1 MKKRF
6 LAAVLALAMLLMMV
20 PSAFA
25 ASDGFD
31 DVPGHWAEDAI
42 NRWSGY
48 GVVNG
53 VGDNQFAPNGT
64 LTRAQAAQVFA
75 NLLDLEVQA
84 DISRYTDVPEG
95 SWYHTAIAQCVAAG
109 ILTGTGGA
117 TMDPQSPVTREE
129 LFVMFARALNIRPQ
143 SSSDVTFGDSGEVSG
158 WAQGYINALADRGF
172 VSGVGGGMLAPGEAI
187 NRASV
192 MSLLDKTI
200 SDYANTSGTTVGNA
214 SGVVLVV
221 ADNVSVAGDVDTLV
235 VYGGSASVT
244 GSQVAEATVAGENA
258 SLSVSGSAVVERVD
272 VAGAEAVLTLT
283 GSVRAGQV
291 TVSGESAQVSLS
303 GQAQAASVAVEET
316 AAGAGLTVGA
326 GSAVTT
332 VDSAAANVTISGSG
346 TVETANVSG
355 NNTTVNTDGTDLTVA
370 QGTTGVTE
378 NNKPVSGG
386 TTVETQPEQPVTPPV
401 HIHSYIATEIKAVD
415 DDDIT
420 VGVKYTCYAGDHSYI
435 ELNDNAAAQVGS
447 DYYYVDVSK
456 ALSEADNATV
466 TMLKDAVFTDTCI
479 VTGTVTLNMNG
490 RTISNTSDIW
500 NQDAGKWSLISV
512 QENGDLTITGSGTLS
527 TKENDIYA
535 VDVHDA
541 ASSCTIESGTFIGNV
556 HAVYV
561 RNGELTVN
569 GGHFSVQ
576 QKYSQE
582 QPDEFV
588 LNCFDANYKAG
599 TAKITVTGGTFENFN
614 PADCEA
620 EGKGTNFVAKGY
632 TVTSKKNGEDTWYT
646 VVPLTAENAAAEVN
660 GVYYENL
667 TDAIA
672 AADGGTV
679 TMLKDAVFT
688 DTCIVTGT
696 VTLDMNGRKISNTSG
711 IWDQYAGKWS
721 LISVRGNGDLTI
733 TGNGTL
739 STLKDDIYAVD
750 VYDDTSSCTIES
762 GTFIGNVHAVY
773 VRNGELT
780 VNGGHFS
787 VQQKYSQEQP
797 YEFVLNCYDEHYKA
811 KTARITVTGGT
822 FENFNP
828 ADCEAEGEGT
838 DFVAEGYT
846 VTKNGERF
854 TVIPVPE
861 GVIAVNDE
869 AGLNEALSQV
879 RDGGTIMLAG
889 DITLTSPLTIDK
901 NVTLMGYGDQI
912 VAGGFEGHYVS
923 IGSSVTNVTIQNVAF
938 ANPTNQNDNAS
949 CLYASR
955 FGGKLVIEGCTFTD
969 TQWDS
974 IQITPVNGADITITG
989 CTFTNP
995 NSTSHRYL
1003 HIEATDTSG
1012 ACTAKVTVTNNHFG
1026 TGDKVNNSIIDIDYI
1041 DYRVN
1046 LIAGGNT
1053 FEDATVADG
1062 DIFVCKTYP
1071 DDVLDY
1077 AEAYNWFVE
1086 AI

>member
-1 MKKRF
+1 MELGVGARELFCAKKLSLPEGSDSSLPAYKSEKGEELCMKKRF
-6 LAAVLALAMLLMMV
+6 LAAALALAMLLMMV

-95 SWYHTAIAQCVAAG
+95 SWYHNAIAQCVAAG
-109 ILTGTGGA
+109 ILTGTGGS

-332 VDSAAANVTISGSG
+332 VDSAAENVTISGSG

-378 NNKPVSGG
+378 NDKPVSGG

-401 HIHSYIATEIKAVD
+401 HIHSYIATEIKASD
-415 DDDIT
+415 ADIT
-420 VGVKYTCYAGDHSYI
+420 VGVQYTCYAGDDSYI
-435 ELNDNAAAQVGS
+435 EWNGNAVARVGDS
-447 DYYYVDVSK
+447 YYVELPNAFGQAANDTVILLKNSTLTETIVITENVTFDMDGHTLIFDYAGLLDLYEDG
-456 ALSEADNATV
+456 ALTV
-466 TMLKDAVFTDTCI
+466 EGNGTML
-479 VTGTVTLNMNG
+479 MEE
-490 RTISNTSDIW
+490 NTSSVLGYLIRMDDDSRLVI
-500 NQDAGKWSLISV
+500 QDGQYFTGLTCVQAGGNSV
-512 QENGDLTITGSGTLS
+512 AE
-527 TKENDIYA
+527 IYN
-535 VDVHDA
+535 
-541 ASSCTIESGTFIGNV
+541 GTFDAFASYSGNYWHLNLIDNSNAEIV
-556 HAVYV
+556 VY
-561 RNGELTVN
+561 
-569 GGHFSVQ
+569 
-576 QKYSQE
+576 
-582 QPDEFV
+582 
-588 LNCFDANYKAG
+588 
-599 TAKITVTGGTFENFN
+599 GGTFKNYN
-614 PADCEA
+614 PAESHTENPVA
-620 EGKGTNFVAKGY
+620 NFVADRY
-632 TVTSKKNGEDTWYT
+632 TVTEEESGEDIWYT

-672 AADGGTV
+672 AADGQTV
-679 TMLKDAVFT
+679 TVLEDTAITNTPFT
-688 DTCIVTGT
+688 TAITG
-696 VTLDMNGRKISNTSG
+696 K
-711 IWDQYAGKWS
+711 
-721 LISVRGNGDLTI
+721 TI
-733 TGNGTL
+733 TL
-739 STLKDDIYAVD
+739 
-750 VYDDTSSCTIES
+750 EM
-762 GTFIGNVHAVY
+762 
-773 VRNGELT
+773 
-780 VNGGHFS
+780 
-787 VQQKYSQEQP
+787 
-797 YEFVLNCYDEHYKA
+797 
-811 KTARITVTGGT
+811 
-822 FENFNP
+822 
-828 ADCEAEGEGT
+828 AD
-838 DFVAEGYT
+838 
-846 VTKNGERF
+846 N
-854 TVIPVPE
+854 
-861 GVIAVNDE
+861 
-869 AGLNEALSQV
+869 
-879 RDGGTIMLAG
+879 
-889 DITLTSPLTIDK
+889 DITLTVNQDKLTQTGVDKNNNPLYNVSVNVTSNQDGTRTSLTIRNGKLQLNNATYTTANFAVETGCSLTLENVDVNATGSVLFPSGDAASVTVK
-901 NVTLMGYGDQI
+901 NSTITTTGVYGIGTNAADTNNYSVVITVENSTINMEASDGDSCGLIINVAGTMNVSDTTVNGQRQAVIVRAGTASFTNCTLNSKPVKLSWVTGSMYTGSWGSGDEVPYGALIVGNQTSNSYLADAIVTLENCDLS
-912 VAGGFEGHYVS
+912 VAAVTEDDTFKVFAIYA
-923 IGSSVTNVTIQNVAF
+923 IRLNNGSYKT
-938 ANPTNQNDNAS
+938 
-949 CLYASR
+949 
-955 FGGKLVIEGCTFTD
+955 E
-969 TQWDS
+969 
-974 IQITPVNGADITITG
+974 ITATGVNNITG
-989 CTFTNP
+989 TVLNYNNTATI
-995 NSTSHRYL
+995 SGVSESDIGT
-1003 HIEATDTSG
+1003 EAD
-1012 ACTAKVTVTNNHFG
+1012 AE
-1026 TGDKVNNSIIDIDYI
+1026 
-1041 DYRVN
+1041 
-1046 LIAGGNT
+1046 LIT
-1053 FEDATVADG
+1053 ETATVA
-1062 DIFVCKTYP
+1062 
-1071 DDVLDY
+1071 
-1077 AEAYNWFVE
+1077 E
-1086 AI
+1086 

>member
-244 GSQVAEATVAGENA
+244 GSQVAEAAVAGENA

-355 NNTTVNTDGTDLTVA
+355 NNTTVNTDGTDLTVS

-378 NNKPVSGG
+378 NGNAVTGG
-386 TTVETQPEQPVTPPV
+386 SSVETQPEQPVTPPV

-420 VGVKYTCYAGDHSYI
+420 VGVQYTCYAGDHFYI
-435 ELNDNAAAQVGS
+435 ELNDNAAARVGS
-447 DYYYVDVSK
+447 DYYVDVAN
-456 ALSEADNATV
+456 ALSAANNATV

-479 VTGTVTLNMNG
+479 VTGTVKLDMNG
-490 RTISNTSDIW
+490 HTISNTEAIW
-500 NQDAGKWSLISV
+500 VDTAEVDRWSLISV
-512 QENGDLTITGSGTLS
+512 RGNGNLTITGNGTLS

-535 VDVHDA
+535 VDVYDA
-541 ASSCTIESGTFIGNV
+541 ASSCTIESGTFIGNI

-561 RNGELTVN
+561 FNGSLTVN
-569 GGHFSVQ
+569 GGTYSIQ
-576 QKYSQE
+576 QLYG
-582 QPDEFV
+582 D
-588 LNCFDANYKAG
+588 
-599 TAKITVTGGTFENFN
+599 
-614 PADCEA
+614 
-620 EGKGTNFVAKGY
+620 
-632 TVTSKKNGEDTWYT
+632 TSK
-646 VVPLTAENAAAEVN
+646 A
-660 GVYYENL
+660 
-667 TDAIA
+667 
-672 AADGGTV
+672 
-679 TMLKDAVFT
+679 
-688 DTCIVTGT
+688 
-696 VTLDMNGRKISNTSG
+696 
-711 IWDQYAGKWS
+711 
-721 LISVRGNGDLTI
+721 
-733 TGNGTL
+733 
-739 STLKDDIYAVD
+739 
-750 VYDDTSSCTIES
+750 
-762 GTFIGNVHAVY
+762 
-773 VRNGELT
+773 
-780 VNGGHFS
+780 
-787 VQQKYSQEQP
+787 
-797 YEFVLNCYDEHYKA
+797 YEFVLNCYDDNREAGTA
-811 KTARITVTGGT
+811 KITVNGGT

-838 DFVAEGYT
+838 NFVAKGYTVTPQTDGNDIWYTVEPLTAENSAAVVNGVYYANLTDAIAAADNATVTMLKNAVFTDTCIVTGTVKLDMNGHTISNTEAIWVDTAEVDRWSLISVRGNGNLTITGNGTLSTKENDIYAVDVYDAASSCTIESGTFIGNIHAVYVFNGSLTVNGGTYSIQQLYGDTSKAYEFVLNCYDDNREAGTAKITVNGGTFENFNPADCEAEGEDTNFVAEGYT

-869 AGLNEALSQV
+869 AGLNEALSHV
-879 RDGGTIMLAG
+879 TDGGTIMLAG
-889 DITLTSPLTIDK
+889 DITLTSP
-901 NVTLMGYGDQI
+901 
-912 VAGGFEGHYVS
+912 
-923 IGSSVTNVTIQNVAF
+923 AF
-938 ANPTNQNDNAS
+938 MRAN
-949 CLYASR
+949 L
-955 FGGKLVIEGCTFTD
+955 
-969 TQWDS
+969 
-974 IQITPVNGADITITG
+974 
-989 CTFTNP
+989 
-995 NSTSHRYL
+995 
-1003 HIEATDTSG
+1003 
-1012 ACTAKVTVTNNHFG
+1012 
-1026 TGDKVNNSIIDIDYI
+1026 
-1041 DYRVN
+1041 
-1046 LIAGGNT
+1046 
-1053 FEDATVADG
+1053 
-1062 DIFVCKTYP
+1062 
-1071 DDVLDY
+1071 
-1077 AEAYNWFVE
+1077 AEN
-1086 AI
+1086 

>member
-6 LAAVLALAMLLMMV
+6 LAAALALAMLLMMV

-48 GVVNG
+48 DVVNG

-272 VAGAEAVLTLT
+272 VAGTEAVLTLT

-291 TVSGESAQVSLS
+291 SVSGESAQVSLS

-355 NNTTVNTDGTDLTVA
+355 NNTTVNTSGTDLTVS

-378 NNKPVSGG
+378 NGNAVTGG
-386 TTVETQPEQPVTPPV
+386 SSVETQPEQPVTPPV

-420 VGVKYTCYAGDHSYI
+420 VGVQYTCYAGDHFYI
-435 ELNDNAAAQVGS
+435 ELNDNAAARVGS
-447 DYYYVDVSK
+447 DYYVDVAN
-456 ALSEADNATV
+456 ALSAANNA
-466 TMLKDAVFTDTCI
+466 
-479 VTGTVTLNMNG
+479 
-490 RTISNTSDIW
+490 
-500 NQDAGKWSLISV
+500 
-512 QENGDLTITGSGTLS
+512 
-527 TKENDIYA
+527 
-535 VDVHDA
+535 
-541 ASSCTIESGTFIGNV
+541 
-556 HAVYV
+556 
-561 RNGELTVN
+561 
-569 GGHFSVQ
+569 
-576 QKYSQE
+576 
-582 QPDEFV
+582 
-588 LNCFDANYKAG
+588 
-599 TAKITVTGGTFENFN
+599 
-614 PADCEA
+614 
-620 EGKGTNFVAKGY
+620 
-632 TVTSKKNGEDTWYT
+632 
-646 VVPLTAENAAAEVN
+646 
-660 GVYYENL
+660 
-667 TDAIA
+667 
-672 AADGGTV
+672 TV

-696 VTLDMNGRKISNTSG
+696 VTLDMNDRKISNTTD
-711 IWDQYAGKWS
+711 IWKDTDEVDKWS
-721 LISVRGNGDLTI
+721 LISVRENGNLTI

-739 STLKDDIYAVD
+739 STKENDIYAVD
-750 VYDDTSSCTIES
+750 VYDATSSCTIES
-762 GTFIGNVHAVY
+762 GTFIGNIHAVY
-773 VRNGELT
+773 VRNGSLT
-780 VNGGHFS
+780 VNGGTYS
-787 VQQKYSQEQP
+787 IQQLYGDASKA
-797 YEFVLNCYDEHYKA
+797 YEFVLNCYDDNHKVGTA
-811 KTARITVTGGT
+811 KITVNGGT

-828 ADCEAEGEGT
+828 ADCKAEGEGT

-846 VTKNGERF
+846 VTKNGEWF

-869 AGLNEALSQV
+869 AGLKEALSQV
-879 RDGGTIMLAG
+879 TDGGTIMLAG
-889 DITLTSPLTIDK
+889 DITLTSPLTINQ
-901 NVTLMGYGDQI
+901 NVTLMGYGNQI

-949 CLYASR
+949 CLYASE

-1003 HIEATDTSG
+1003 HIEATDTTG

-1053 FEDATVADG
+1053 FEDETVADG

-1071 DDVLDY
+1071 NDVLDY

>member
-6 LAAVLALAMLLMMV
+6 LAAALALAMLLMMV

-31 DVPGHWAEDAI
+31 DVSGHWAEDAI

-109 ILTGTGGA
+109 ILTGTGGS

-272 VAGAEAVLTLT
+272 VAGMEAVLTLT

-291 TVSGESAQVSLS
+291 SVSGESAQVSLS
-303 GQAQAASVAVEET
+303 GQAQAVSVAVEET

-378 NNKPVSGG
+378 NDKPVSGG
-386 TTVETQPEQPVTPPV
+386 TTVETEPETQQPVTPPV
-401 HIHSYIATEIKAVD
+401 HIHSYIATEIKAD
-415 DDDIT
+415 DAPETT
-420 VGVKYTCYAGDHSYI
+420 VAVQYTCYAGDHSYI
-435 ELNDNAAAQVGS
+435 ELNDNAAARVGS
-447 DYYYVDVSK
+447 DYYVDVSN
-456 ALSEADNATV
+456 ALSAADNA
-466 TMLKDAVFTDTCI
+466 
-479 VTGTVTLNMNG
+479 
-490 RTISNTSDIW
+490 
-500 NQDAGKWSLISV
+500 
-512 QENGDLTITGSGTLS
+512 
-527 TKENDIYA
+527 
-535 VDVHDA
+535 
-541 ASSCTIESGTFIGNV
+541 
-556 HAVYV
+556 
-561 RNGELTVN
+561 
-569 GGHFSVQ
+569 
-576 QKYSQE
+576 
-582 QPDEFV
+582 
-588 LNCFDANYKAG
+588 
-599 TAKITVTGGTFENFN
+599 
-614 PADCEA
+614 
-620 EGKGTNFVAKGY
+620 
-632 TVTSKKNGEDTWYT
+632 
-646 VVPLTAENAAAEVN
+646 
-660 GVYYENL
+660 
-667 TDAIA
+667 
-672 AADGGTV
+672 TV

-696 VTLDMNGRKISNTSG
+696 VTLDMNGRTISNTSD
-711 IWDQYAGKWS
+711 IWDQYGGKWS
-721 LISVRGNGDLTI
+721 LISVQDNGDLTI

-739 STLKDDIYAVD
+739 STKENDIYAVD
-750 VYDDTSSCTIES
+750 VYDATSSCTIES
-762 GTFIGNVHAVY
+762 GTFIGNIHAVY
-773 VRNGELT
+773 VRDGKLT

-797 YEFVLNCYDEHYKA
+797 DEFVLNCYDANYEA
-811 KTARITVTGGT
+811 GTARITVTGGT
-822 FENFNP
+822 FEKFNP

-838 DFVAEGYT
+838 NFVAKGYT
-846 VTKNGERF
+846 VTPQTAGNDIWYTVEPLTAENSAAVVNGVYYENLTDAIAAADGQTVTVLEDTAITNTPF
-854 TVIPVPE
+854 TTAIT
-861 GVIAVNDE
+861 GK
-869 AGLNEALSQV
+869 
-879 RDGGTIMLAG
+879 TITLEMADN
-889 DITLTSPLTIDK
+889 DITLTVNQDKLTQTGVDKNNNPLYNVSVNVTSNQDGTRTSLTIRNGKLQLNNATYTTANFAVETGCSLTLENVDVNATGSVLFPSGDAASVTVK
-901 NVTLMGYGDQI
+901 NSTITTTGVYGIGTNAADTNNYSVVITVENSTINMEASDGDSCGLIINVAGTMNVSDTTVNGQRQAVIVRAGTASFTNCTLNSKPVKLSWVTGSMYTGSWGSGDEVPYGALIVGNQTSNSYLADAIVTLENCDLS
-912 VAGGFEGHYVS
+912 VAAVTEDDTFKVFAIYA
-923 IGSSVTNVTIQNVAF
+923 IRLNNGSYKT
-938 ANPTNQNDNAS
+938 
-949 CLYASR
+949 
-955 FGGKLVIEGCTFTD
+955 E
-969 TQWDS
+969 
-974 IQITPVNGADITITG
+974 ITATGVNNITG
-989 CTFTNP
+989 TVLNYNNTATI
-995 NSTSHRYL
+995 SGVSESDIGT
-1003 HIEATDTSG
+1003 EAD
-1012 ACTAKVTVTNNHFG
+1012 AE
-1026 TGDKVNNSIIDIDYI
+1026 
-1041 DYRVN
+1041 
-1046 LIAGGNT
+1046 LIT
-1053 FEDATVADG
+1053 ETATVA
-1062 DIFVCKTYP
+1062 
-1071 DDVLDY
+1071 
-1077 AEAYNWFVE
+1077 E
-1086 AI
+1086 

>member
-272 VAGAEAVLTLT
+272 VAGTEAVLTLT

-378 NNKPVSGG
+378 NDKPVSGG

-401 HIHSYIATEIKAVD
+401 HIHSYIATEIKASD
-415 DDDIT
+415 ADIT
-420 VGVKYTCYAGDHSYI
+420 VGVQYTCYAGDDSYI
-435 ELNDNAAAQVGS
+435 EWNGNAVARVGDS
-447 DYYYVDVSK
+447 YYVELPNAFGQAANDTVILLKNSTLTETIVITENVTFDMDGHTLIFDYDGLLDLYEDG
-456 ALSEADNATV
+456 ALTV
-466 TMLKDAVFTDTCI
+466 EGNGTML
-479 VTGTVTLNMNG
+479 MEE
-490 RTISNTSDIW
+490 NTSSVLGYLIRMDDDSRLVI
-500 NQDAGKWSLISV
+500 QDGQYFTGLTCVQAGGNSV
-512 QENGDLTITGSGTLS
+512 A
-527 TKENDIYA
+527 KIY
-535 VDVHDA
+535 D
-541 ASSCTIESGTFIGNV
+541 GTFDAFATWQEKYWHLNLMDNENAEII
-556 HAVYV
+556 VY
-561 RNGELTVN
+561 
-569 GGHFSVQ
+569 
-576 QKYSQE
+576 
-582 QPDEFV
+582 
-588 LNCFDANYKAG
+588 
-599 TAKITVTGGTFENFN
+599 GGTFKNYN
-614 PADCEA
+614 PAESHTENPVA
-620 EGKGTNFVAKGY
+620 NFVADRY
-632 TVTSKKNGEDTWYT
+632 TVTEEESGEDTWYT
-646 VVPLTAENAAAEVN
+646 VVPLTAENSAAAVN

-672 AADGGTV
+672 AADGQTV
-679 TMLKDAVFT
+679 TMLNDASIVHDNFT
-688 DTCIVTGT
+688 TAITGKT
-696 VTLDMNGRKISNTSG
+696 VDIDLNQNTLTLNHDGNNYKAVVVSASDGNNASLTIRNGNLDIKSVISTIGAFNITTGCSMTLDDVEVTATGSVLFPQGDAASVTVRNSTITTSG
-711 IWDQYAGKWS
+711 
-721 LISVRGNGDLTI
+721 V
-733 TGNGTL
+733 
-739 STLKDDIYAVD
+739 YAVGTNAVTVDNYD
-750 VYDDTSSCTIES
+750 VVITVKNSTINMNASDSDSCGLMINVAGTMNVSDT
-762 GTFIGNVHAVY
+762 
-773 VRNGELT
+773 T
-780 VNGGHFS
+780 VNGQRQAVIVRAGTATFTNCTITAQPTKLPDGEHKFS
-787 VQQKYSQEQP
+787 MIDATHNWGDGNRVAYGALIVGNQTSNSYRANAI
-797 YEFVLNCYDEHYKA
+797 V
-811 KTARITVTGGT
+811 TVTGGSIT
-822 FENFNP
+822 CNP
-828 ADCEAEGEGT
+828 ATGLEDNAYALYAVRMNNDYET
-838 DFVAEGYT
+838 QVSISNTTT
-846 VTKNGERF
+846 VT
-854 TVIPVPE
+854 
-861 GVIAVNDE
+861 GVVASKKD
-869 AGLNEALSQV
+869 ATGSL
-879 RDGGTIMLAG
+879 
-889 DITLTSPLTIDK
+889 TLT
-901 NVTLMGYGDQI
+901 G
-912 VAGGFEGHYVS
+912 
-923 IGSSVTNVTIQNVAF
+923 
-938 ANPTNQNDNAS
+938 
-949 CLYASR
+949 
-955 FGGKLVIEGCTFTD
+955 
-969 TQWDS
+969 
-974 IQITPVNGADITITG
+974 IT
-989 CTFTNP
+989 
-995 NSTSHRYL
+995 
-1003 HIEATDTSG
+1003 E
-1012 ACTAKVTVTNNHFG
+1012 
-1026 TGDKVNNSIIDIDYI
+1026 
-1041 DYRVN
+1041 
-1046 LIAGGNT
+1046 
-1053 FEDATVADG
+1053 TVATSTPEEITD
-1062 DIFVCKTYP
+1062 
-1071 DDVLDY
+1071 
-1077 AEAYNWFVE
+1077 
-1086 AI
+1086 

>member
-1 MKKRF
+1 MELGVGARELFCAKKLSLPEGSDSSLPAYKSEKGEELCMKKRF
-6 LAAVLALAMLLMMV
+6 LAAALALAMLLMMV

-378 NNKPVSGG
+378 NDKPVSGG
-386 TTVETQPEQPVTPPV
+386 TTVETEPETQQPVTPPV
-401 HIHSYIATEIKAVD
+401 HIHSYIATEIKAD
-415 DDDIT
+415 DAPETT
-420 VGVKYTCYAGDHSYI
+420 VAVQYTCYAGDHSYI
-435 ELNDNAAAQVGS
+435 ELNDNAAARVGS
-447 DYYYVDVSK
+447 DYYVDVSN
-456 ALSEADNATV
+456 ALSAADNA
-466 TMLKDAVFTDTCI
+466 
-479 VTGTVTLNMNG
+479 
-490 RTISNTSDIW
+490 
-500 NQDAGKWSLISV
+500 
-512 QENGDLTITGSGTLS
+512 
-527 TKENDIYA
+527 
-535 VDVHDA
+535 
-541 ASSCTIESGTFIGNV
+541 
-556 HAVYV
+556 
-561 RNGELTVN
+561 
-569 GGHFSVQ
+569 
-576 QKYSQE
+576 
-582 QPDEFV
+582 
-588 LNCFDANYKAG
+588 
-599 TAKITVTGGTFENFN
+599 
-614 PADCEA
+614 
-620 EGKGTNFVAKGY
+620 
-632 TVTSKKNGEDTWYT
+632 
-646 VVPLTAENAAAEVN
+646 
-660 GVYYENL
+660 
-667 TDAIA
+667 
-672 AADGGTV
+672 TV

-696 VTLDMNGRKISNTSG
+696 VTLDMNGRTISNTSD
-711 IWDQYAGKWS
+711 IWDQYGGKWS
-721 LISVRGNGDLTI
+721 LISVQDNGDLTI

-739 STLKDDIYAVD
+739 STKENDIYAVD
-750 VYDDTSSCTIES
+750 VYDATSSCTIES
-762 GTFIGNVHAVY
+762 GTFIGNIHAVY
-773 VRNGELT
+773 VRDGKLT

-797 YEFVLNCYDEHYKA
+797 DEFVLNCYDANYEA
-811 KTARITVTGGT
+811 GTARITVTGGT
-822 FENFNP
+822 FEKFNP

-838 DFVAEGYT
+838 NFVAKGYT
-846 VTKNGERF
+846 VTPQTAGNDIWYTVEPLTAENSAAVVNGVYYENLTDAIVAADGQTITLMTSVTLETNLSLSTELNEVSIDLNQFTLNLTNSSKEYDCIYVGNNEKLTIKNGELNI
-854 TVIPVPE
+854 TSGNVGISVGTGGTAVLE
-861 GVIAVNDE
+861 GVNYTCNSDPFSIYGNAATAQIVDCTVTAGSDAIYCLSTNAKTSDNYNPKIIITGSTFNATTCGTAILFNVPGTLEIESSTINSAFHSVIARGGDVTIKNSTLDNQISAEDWEKNKDYFNDKNWMSGNGVTLAALTIGNKSPNAYQYPVHCTLVNTTITAGEGQRTVHISGNANEDIGAYLTYDE
-869 AGLNEALSQV
+869 ASNI
-879 RDGGTIMLAG
+879 GTI
-889 DITLTSPLTIDK
+889 D
-901 NVTLMGYGDQI
+901 Y
-912 VAGGFEGHYVS
+912 
-923 IGSSVTNVTIQNVAF
+923 
-938 ANPTNQNDNAS
+938 
-949 CLYASR
+949 
-955 FGGKLVIEGCTFTD
+955 
-969 TQWDS
+969 
-974 IQITPVNGADITITG
+974 
-989 CTFTNP
+989 
-995 NSTSHRYL
+995 
-1003 HIEATDTSG
+1003 
-1012 ACTAKVTVTNNHFG
+1012 G
-1026 TGDKVNNSIIDIDYI
+1026 TGYINVNEEVY
-1041 DYRVN
+1041 
-1046 LIAGGNT
+1046 T
-1053 FEDATVADG
+1053 
-1062 DIFVCKTYP
+1062 
-1071 DDVLDY
+1071 DDSTG
-1077 AEAYNWFVE
+1077 
-1086 AI
+1086 

>member
-6 LAAVLALAMLLMMV
+6 LAAALALAMLLMMV

-31 DVPGHWAEDAI
+31 DVSGHWAEDAI

-95 SWYHTAIAQCVAAG
+95 SWYHNAIAQCVAAG

-272 VAGAEAVLTLT
+272 VAGTEAVLTLT

-378 NNKPVSGG
+378 NDKPVSGG

-420 VGVKYTCYAGDHSYI
+420 VGVQYTCYAGDHFYI
-435 ELNDNAAAQVGS
+435 ELNDNAAARVGS
-447 DYYYVDVSK
+447 DYYVDVAN
-456 ALSEADNATV
+456 ALSAANNA
-466 TMLKDAVFTDTCI
+466 
-479 VTGTVTLNMNG
+479 
-490 RTISNTSDIW
+490 
-500 NQDAGKWSLISV
+500 
-512 QENGDLTITGSGTLS
+512 
-527 TKENDIYA
+527 
-535 VDVHDA
+535 
-541 ASSCTIESGTFIGNV
+541 
-556 HAVYV
+556 
-561 RNGELTVN
+561 
-569 GGHFSVQ
+569 
-576 QKYSQE
+576 
-582 QPDEFV
+582 
-588 LNCFDANYKAG
+588 
-599 TAKITVTGGTFENFN
+599 
-614 PADCEA
+614 
-620 EGKGTNFVAKGY
+620 
-632 TVTSKKNGEDTWYT
+632 
-646 VVPLTAENAAAEVN
+646 
-660 GVYYENL
+660 
-667 TDAIA
+667 
-672 AADGGTV
+672 TV

-696 VTLDMNGRKISNTSG
+696 VTLDMNDRKISNTTD
-711 IWDQYAGKWS
+711 IWKDTDEVDKWS
-721 LISVRGNGDLTI
+721 LISVRGNGNLTI

-739 STLKDDIYAVD
+739 QAKANDCYAID
-750 VYDDTSSCTIES
+750 VYDTGSACTVES
-762 GTFIGNVHAVY
+762 GTFIGNISAIY
-773 VRNGELT
+773 VFSGTLN
-780 VNGGHFS
+780 VKGGTFS
-787 VQQKYSQEQP
+787 IQQKETGDDGYR
-797 YEFVLNCYDEHYKA
+797 FMLNCYDAHYKA
-811 KTARITVTGGT
+811 ETARITVTGGT

-828 ADCEAEGEGT
+828 ADCAAEGEDT
-838 DFVAEGYT
+838 NFVAEGYT

-869 AGLNEALSQV
+869 AGLNEALSHV
-879 RDGGTIMLAG
+879 TDGGTIMLAG
-889 DITLTSPLTIDK
+889 DITLTSPLTINQ
-901 NVTLMGYGDQI
+901 NVTLMGYGNQI

-949 CLYASR
+949 CLYASE

-1003 HIEATDTSG
+1003 HIQATDTSG

-1026 TGDKVNNSIIDIDYI
+1026 TGAKVNNSIIDIDYI

-1053 FEDATVADG
+1053 FEDETVADG
-1062 DIFVCKTYP
+1062 DIFVCRTYP
-1071 DDVLDY
+1071 NDILNY
-1077 AEAYNWFVE
+1077 TEAYNLFVK

>member
-6 LAAVLALAMLLMMV
+6 LAAALALAMLLMMV

-31 DVPGHWAEDAI
+31 DVSGHWAEDAI

-84 DISRYTDVPEG
+84 DISRYTDVPED
-95 SWYHTAIAQCVAAG
+95 SWYHNAIAQCVAAG
-109 ILTGTGGA
+109 ILTGTGGS

-272 VAGAEAVLTLT
+272 VAGMEAVLTLT

-378 NNKPVSGG
+378 NDKPVSGG

-435 ELNDNAAAQVGS
+435 ELNDNAAARVGS
-447 DYYYVDVSK
+447 DYYVDVSN
-456 ALSEADNATV
+456 ALSAADNA
-466 TMLKDAVFTDTCI
+466 
-479 VTGTVTLNMNG
+479 
-490 RTISNTSDIW
+490 
-500 NQDAGKWSLISV
+500 
-512 QENGDLTITGSGTLS
+512 
-527 TKENDIYA
+527 
-535 VDVHDA
+535 
-541 ASSCTIESGTFIGNV
+541 
-556 HAVYV
+556 
-561 RNGELTVN
+561 
-569 GGHFSVQ
+569 
-576 QKYSQE
+576 
-582 QPDEFV
+582 
-588 LNCFDANYKAG
+588 
-599 TAKITVTGGTFENFN
+599 
-614 PADCEA
+614 
-620 EGKGTNFVAKGY
+620 
-632 TVTSKKNGEDTWYT
+632 
-646 VVPLTAENAAAEVN
+646 
-660 GVYYENL
+660 
-667 TDAIA
+667 
-672 AADGGTV
+672 TV

-696 VTLDMNGRKISNTSG
+696 VTLDMNGRTISNTSG
-711 IWDQYAGKWS
+711 IWVDTAEVDKWS
-721 LISVRGNGDLTI
+721 LISVRDNGDLTI
-733 TGNGTL
+733 TGKGTL
-739 STLKDDIYAVD
+739 STLKNDIYAVD
-750 VYDDTSSCTIES
+750 VYDAASSCTIES

-838 DFVAEGYT
+838 NFVAKGYT
-846 VTKNGERF
+846 VTSEKNGEDTWY
-854 TVIPVPE
+854 TVVPLTAE
-861 GVIAVNDE
+861 NSAAAVNGVYYENLTDAIAAAADGQTVTLMKNVSDF
-869 AGLNEALSQV
+869 AGVTISKNLTLDLNGNTVTCSTTGTGNIFCVIGNITFTIKSEV
-879 RDGGTIMLAG
+879 EGGTIVMPNDYTASRQMRSVIEADNG
-889 DITLTSPLTIDK
+889 AKVVMESGK
-901 NVTLMGYGDQI
+901 I
-912 VAGGFEGHYVS
+912 VAGDETLTGNAAQNAGGYGVSVFNDSVFEMNGGTISAGWYCVAMNGTTDSSEANYGNNAKITINEGTLISRGDYAIYAPAAGGETIINGGDISGDWGAIQIKNGKLRITDGELANTSSEPGEKPGDQTDGSTPVS
-923 IGSSVTNVTIQNVAF
+923 NDRPVISADGAYGAVTVDISGGIFTAPENCSTVVVPKTPENTVTVNVTGGIFSDGYGSSN
-938 ANPTNQNDNAS
+938 
-949 CLYASR
+949 
-955 FGGKLVIEGCTFTD
+955 
-969 TQWDS
+969 
-974 IQITPVNGADITITG
+974 
-989 CTFTNP
+989 
-995 NSTSHRYL
+995 
-1003 HIEATDTSG
+1003 
-1012 ACTAKVTVTNNHFG
+1012 
-1026 TGDKVNNSIIDIDYI
+1026 
-1041 DYRVN
+1041 
-1046 LIAGGNT
+1046 
-1053 FEDATVADG
+1053 
-1062 DIFVCKTYP
+1062 
-1071 DDVLDY
+1071 
-1077 AEAYNWFVE
+1077 
-1086 AI
+1086 

>member
-6 LAAVLALAMLLMMV
+6 LAAALALAMLLMMV

-109 ILTGTGGA
+109 ILTGTGGS

-370 QGTTGVTE
+370 QGATAATE
-378 NNKPVSGG
+378 NDKPVSGG
-386 TTVETQPEQPVTPPV
+386 TTVETEPETQQPVTPPV
-401 HIHSYIATEIKAVD
+401 HIHSYIATEIKAD
-415 DDDIT
+415 DAPETT
-420 VGVKYTCYAGDHSYI
+420 VAVQYTCYAGDHSYI
-435 ELNDNAAAQVGS
+435 ELNDNAAARVGS
-447 DYYYVDVSK
+447 DYYVDVSN
-456 ALSEADNATV
+456 ALSAADNA
-466 TMLKDAVFTDTCI
+466 
-479 VTGTVTLNMNG
+479 
-490 RTISNTSDIW
+490 
-500 NQDAGKWSLISV
+500 
-512 QENGDLTITGSGTLS
+512 
-527 TKENDIYA
+527 
-535 VDVHDA
+535 
-541 ASSCTIESGTFIGNV
+541 
-556 HAVYV
+556 
-561 RNGELTVN
+561 
-569 GGHFSVQ
+569 
-576 QKYSQE
+576 
-582 QPDEFV
+582 
-588 LNCFDANYKAG
+588 
-599 TAKITVTGGTFENFN
+599 
-614 PADCEA
+614 
-620 EGKGTNFVAKGY
+620 
-632 TVTSKKNGEDTWYT
+632 
-646 VVPLTAENAAAEVN
+646 
-660 GVYYENL
+660 
-667 TDAIA
+667 
-672 AADGGTV
+672 TV

-696 VTLDMNGRKISNTSG
+696 VTLDMNGRTISNTSD
-711 IWDQYAGKWS
+711 IWDQYGGKWS
-721 LISVRGNGDLTI
+721 LISVQDNGDLTI

-739 STLKDDIYAVD
+739 STLENDIYAVD
-750 VYDDTSSCTIES
+750 VYDATSSCTIES
-762 GTFIGNVHAVY
+762 GTFIGNIHAVY
-773 VRNGELT
+773 VRDGKLT

-797 YEFVLNCYDEHYKA
+797 DEFVLNCYDANYEA
-811 KTARITVTGGT
+811 GTARITVTGGT
-822 FENFNP
+822 FEKFNP

-838 DFVAEGYT
+838 NFVAKGYT
-846 VTKNGERF
+846 VTPQTAGNDIWYTVEPLTAENSAAVVNGVYYENLTDAIVAADGQTITLMTSVTLETNLSLSTELNEVSIDLNQFTLNLTNSSKEYDCIYVGNNEKLTIKNGELNI
-854 TVIPVPE
+854 TSGNVGISVGTGGTAVLE
-861 GVIAVNDE
+861 GVNYTCNSDPFSIYGNAATAQIVDCTVTAGSDAIYCLSTNAKTSDNYNPKIIITGSTFNATTCGTAILFNVPGTLEIESSTINSAFHSVIARGGDVTIKNSTLDNQISAEDWEKNKDYFNDKNWMSGNGVTLAALTIGNKSPNAYQYPVHCTLVNTTITAGEGQRTVHISGNANEDIGAYLTYDE
-869 AGLNEALSQV
+869 ASNI
-879 RDGGTIMLAG
+879 GTI
-889 DITLTSPLTIDK
+889 D
-901 NVTLMGYGDQI
+901 Y
-912 VAGGFEGHYVS
+912 
-923 IGSSVTNVTIQNVAF
+923 
-938 ANPTNQNDNAS
+938 
-949 CLYASR
+949 
-955 FGGKLVIEGCTFTD
+955 
-969 TQWDS
+969 
-974 IQITPVNGADITITG
+974 
-989 CTFTNP
+989 
-995 NSTSHRYL
+995 
-1003 HIEATDTSG
+1003 
-1012 ACTAKVTVTNNHFG
+1012 G
-1026 TGDKVNNSIIDIDYI
+1026 TGYINVNEEVY
-1041 DYRVN
+1041 
-1046 LIAGGNT
+1046 T
-1053 FEDATVADG
+1053 
-1062 DIFVCKTYP
+1062 
-1071 DDVLDY
+1071 DDSTG
-1077 AEAYNWFVE
+1077 
-1086 AI
+1086 

>member
-6 LAAVLALAMLLMMV
+6 LAAALALAMLLMMV

-31 DVPGHWAEDAI
+31 DVSGHWAEDAI

-95 SWYHTAIAQCVAAG
+95 SWYHNAIAQCVAAG
-109 ILTGTGGA
+109 ILTGTGGS

-272 VAGAEAVLTLT
+272 VAGTEAVLTLT

-355 NNTTVNTDGTDLTVA
+355 NNTTVNTDGTDLTVS

-386 TTVETQPEQPVTPPV
+386 STVETQPEQPVTPPV
-401 HIHSYIATEIKAVD
+401 HIHSYIATEIRAVD

-420 VGVKYTCYAGDHSYI
+420 VGVQYTCYADDHSYI
-435 ELNDNAAAQVGS
+435 VWNDIAVARVGN
-447 DYYYVDVSK
+447 DYYVDLNNAVS
-456 ALSEADNATV
+456 AGGTV
-466 TMLKDAVFTDTCI
+466 DLLKDVISTDESIVVDGKTVVLNLNGKTISASGYDGAIYAKNGAQVTINGEGTIIGNDVNKYAMAVWSYG
-479 VTGTVTLNMNG
+479 TGTHVT
-490 RTISNTSDIW
+490 I
-500 NQDAGKWSLISV
+500 
-512 QENGDLTITGSGTLS
+512 
-527 TKENDIYA
+527 
-535 VDVHDA
+535 
-541 ASSCTIESGTFIGNV
+541 
-556 HAVYV
+556 
-561 RNGELTVN
+561 N
-569 GGHFSVQ
+569 GGTYQ
-576 QKYSQE
+576 
-582 QPDEFV
+582 
-588 LNCFDANYKAG
+588 NYKAEGNTDSQMDMIYASGGG
-599 TAKITVTGGTFENFN
+599 TITINGGTFDCITPQWTLNVRDSDYASDHDTIQVTGGTFKNYNPSASKTENPVAN
-614 PADCEA
+614 YLAD
-620 EGKGTNFVAKGY
+620 
-632 TVTSKKNGEDTWYT
+632 
-646 VVPLTAENAAAEVN
+646 
-660 GVYYENL
+660 
-667 TDAIA
+667 
-672 AADGGTV
+672 
-679 TMLKDAVFT
+679 
-688 DTCIVTGT
+688 
-696 VTLDMNGRKISNTSG
+696 
-711 IWDQYAGKWS
+711 
-721 LISVRGNGDLTI
+721 
-733 TGNGTL
+733 
-739 STLKDDIYAVD
+739 
-750 VYDDTSSCTIES
+750 
-762 GTFIGNVHAVY
+762 
-773 VRNGELT
+773 
-780 VNGGHFS
+780 
-787 VQQKYSQEQP
+787 
-797 YEFVLNCYDEHYKA
+797 
-811 KTARITVTGGT
+811 
-822 FENFNP
+822 
-828 ADCEAEGEGT
+828 
-838 DFVAEGYT
+838 GYT
-846 VTKNGERF
+846 VTKNGEWF

-869 AGLNEALSQV
+869 AGLKEALSRV
-879 RDGGTIMLAG
+879 TDGGTIMLAG
-889 DITLTSPLTIDK
+889 DITLTSPLTINQ
-901 NVTLMGYGDQI
+901 NVTLMGYGNQI

-949 CLYASR
+949 CLYASE

-1053 FEDATVADG
+1053 FEDETVADG

>member
-244 GSQVAEATVAGENA
+244 GSQVAEAAVAGENA

-355 NNTTVNTDGTDLTVA
+355 NNTTVNTDGTDLTVS

-378 NNKPVSGG
+378 NDKPVSGG
-386 TTVETQPEQPVTPPV
+386 STVETQPEQPVTPPIYIPNYYTV
-401 HIHSYIATEIKAVD
+401 TFMNTDKETIGSQTVVEHTTDLSGLAPDVTVEAGQQLKWHNGTSYVELSEVTVTSNLTLTAV
-415 DDDIT
+415 
-420 VGVKYTCYAGDHSYI
+420 
-435 ELNDNAAAQVGS
+435 VGS
-447 DYYYVDVSK
+447 DDFTAGNGTKTYPYLISTAEELVAAGQLQDSSNHFKLCANIDLTSVSSSETDGYVTGDIRYIYGELDGDHHTIKAKQSAILIAYEATIKNVSFIEATTAFVGNAYNTTFENVTVSGTMNVANNRGAFVVYAEPGSGETTLTFNRCIANVQMTGGGAENNYNAVFVGYAYGGGNKTTLNFNDCENNGNLVCGK
-456 ALSEADNATV
+456 AAMFLGNNSANQGYVTINVNDCINNGKIQSTWTEKAYAWNHFVAVGADENTTVVLNGEQLNLSEATGYSGQV
-466 TMLKDAVFTDTCI
+466 AV
-479 VTGTVTLNMNG
+479 GQNG
-490 RTISNTSDIW
+490 KFQHGPD
-500 NQDAGKWSLISV
+500 DEALALV
-512 QENGDLTITGSGTLS
+512 QN
-527 TKENDIYA
+527 
-535 VDVHDA
+535 
-541 ASSCTIESGTFIGNV
+541 
-556 HAVYV
+556 
-561 RNGELTVN
+561 
-569 GGHFSVQ
+569 
-576 QKYSQE
+576 
-582 QPDEFV
+582 
-588 LNCFDANYKAG
+588 
-599 TAKITVTGGTFENFN
+599 
-614 PADCEA
+614 
-620 EGKGTNFVAKGY
+620 
-632 TVTSKKNGEDTWYT
+632 
-646 VVPLTAENAAAEVN
+646 
-660 GVYYENL
+660 
-667 TDAIA
+667 
-672 AADGGTV
+672 
-679 TMLKDAVFT
+679 
-688 DTCIVTGT
+688 
-696 VTLDMNGRKISNTSG
+696 
-711 IWDQYAGKWS
+711 
-721 LISVRGNGDLTI
+721 
-733 TGNGTL
+733 GNGTFTITAASTKGVAYYEVSMALYAKLLNPDGELEGGTMVVRVSEEVQADEFINGQATTTLRYL
-739 STLKDDIYAVD
+739 SFVDEDWVTTNSASATSTQEGENTVYTLEGVSYYYFGSEA
-750 VYDDTSSCTIES
+750 DTKATLS
-762 GTFIGNVHAVY
+762 GTPKAPQMISVSAYDANGNLLCSA
-773 VRNGELT
+773 N
-780 VNGGHFS
+780 
-787 VQQKYSQEQP
+787 
-797 YEFVLNCYDEHYKA
+797 
-811 KTARITVTGGT
+811 
-822 FENFNP
+822 
-828 ADCEAEGEGT
+828 
-838 DFVAEGYT
+838 
-846 VTKNGERF
+846 
-854 TVIPVPE
+854 
-861 GVIAVNDE
+861 
-869 AGLNEALSQV
+869 LS
-879 RDGGTIMLAG
+879 
-889 DITLTSPLTIDK
+889 
-901 NVTLMGYGDQI
+901 N
-912 VAGGFEGHYVS
+912 
-923 IGSSVTNVTIQNVAF
+923 
-938 ANPTNQNDNAS
+938 
-949 CLYASR
+949 
-955 FGGKLVIEGCTFTD
+955 
-969 TQWDS
+969 
-974 IQITPVNGADITITG
+974 
-989 CTFTNP
+989 
-995 NSTSHRYL
+995 
-1003 HIEATDTSG
+1003 
-1012 ACTAKVTVTNNHFG
+1012 
-1026 TGDKVNNSIIDIDYI
+1026 
-1041 DYRVN
+1041 
-1046 LIAGGNT
+1046 
-1053 FEDATVADG
+1053 
-1062 DIFVCKTYP
+1062 
-1071 DDVLDY
+1071 
-1077 AEAYNWFVE
+1077 
-1086 AI
+1086 

>member
-6 LAAVLALAMLLMMV
+6 LAAALALAMLLMMV

-31 DVPGHWAEDAI
+31 DVSGHWAEDAI

-84 DISRYTDVPEG
+84 DISRYTDVPED
-95 SWYHTAIAQCVAAG
+95 SWYHNAIAQCVAAG
-109 ILTGTGGA
+109 ILTGTGGS

-143 SSSDVTFGDSGEVSG
+143 SSSDVTFGDSSEVSG

-272 VAGAEAVLTLT
+272 VAGTEAVLTLT

-332 VDSAAANVTISGSG
+332 VDSAAENVTISGSG

-378 NNKPVSGG
+378 NDKPVSGG
-386 TTVETQPEQPVTPPV
+386 TTVETEPETQQPVTPPV
-401 HIHSYIATEIKAVD
+401 HIHSYIATEIKAD
-415 DDDIT
+415 DAPETT
-420 VGVKYTCYAGDHSYI
+420 VAVQYTCYAGDHSYI
-435 ELNDNAAAQVGS
+435 ELNDNAAARVGS
-447 DYYYVDVSK
+447 DYYVDVSN
-456 ALSEADNATV
+456 ALSAADNA
-466 TMLKDAVFTDTCI
+466 
-479 VTGTVTLNMNG
+479 
-490 RTISNTSDIW
+490 
-500 NQDAGKWSLISV
+500 
-512 QENGDLTITGSGTLS
+512 
-527 TKENDIYA
+527 
-535 VDVHDA
+535 
-541 ASSCTIESGTFIGNV
+541 
-556 HAVYV
+556 
-561 RNGELTVN
+561 
-569 GGHFSVQ
+569 
-576 QKYSQE
+576 
-582 QPDEFV
+582 
-588 LNCFDANYKAG
+588 
-599 TAKITVTGGTFENFN
+599 
-614 PADCEA
+614 
-620 EGKGTNFVAKGY
+620 
-632 TVTSKKNGEDTWYT
+632 
-646 VVPLTAENAAAEVN
+646 
-660 GVYYENL
+660 
-667 TDAIA
+667 
-672 AADGGTV
+672 TV

-696 VTLDMNGRKISNTSG
+696 VTLDMNGRTISNTSD
-711 IWDQYAGKWS
+711 IWDQYGGKWS
-721 LISVRGNGDLTI
+721 LISVQDNGDLTI

-739 STLKDDIYAVD
+739 STKENDIYAVD
-750 VYDDTSSCTIES
+750 VYDATSSCTIES
-762 GTFIGNVHAVY
+762 GTFIGNIHAVY
-773 VRNGELT
+773 VRDGKLT

-797 YEFVLNCYDEHYKA
+797 DEFVLNCYDANYEA
-811 KTARITVTGGT
+811 GTARITVTGGT
-822 FENFNP
+822 FEKFNP

-838 DFVAEGYT
+838 NFVAKGYT
-846 VTKNGERF
+846 VTPQTAGNDIWYTVEPLTAENSAAVVNGVYYENLTDAIAAADGQTVTVLEDTAITNTPF
-854 TVIPVPE
+854 TTAIT
-861 GVIAVNDE
+861 GK
-869 AGLNEALSQV
+869 
-879 RDGGTIMLAG
+879 TITLEMADN
-889 DITLTSPLTIDK
+889 DITLTVNQDKLTQTGVDKNNNPLYNVSVNVTSNQDGTRTSLTIRNGKLQLNNATYTTANFAVETGCSLTLENVDVNATGSVLFPSGDAASVTVK
-901 NVTLMGYGDQI
+901 NSTITTTGVYGIGTNAADTNNYSVVITVENSTINMEASDGDSCGLIINVAGTMNVSDTTVNGQRQAVIVRAGTASFTNCTLNSKPVKLSWVTGSMYTGSWGSGDEVPYGALIVGNQTSNSYLADAIVTLENCDLS
-912 VAGGFEGHYVS
+912 VAAVTEDDTFKVFAIYA
-923 IGSSVTNVTIQNVAF
+923 IRLNNGSYKT
-938 ANPTNQNDNAS
+938 
-949 CLYASR
+949 
-955 FGGKLVIEGCTFTD
+955 E
-969 TQWDS
+969 
-974 IQITPVNGADITITG
+974 ITATGVNNITG
-989 CTFTNP
+989 TVLNYNNTATI
-995 NSTSHRYL
+995 SGVSESDIGT
-1003 HIEATDTSG
+1003 EAD
-1012 ACTAKVTVTNNHFG
+1012 AE
-1026 TGDKVNNSIIDIDYI
+1026 
-1041 DYRVN
+1041 
-1046 LIAGGNT
+1046 LIT
-1053 FEDATVADG
+1053 ETATVA
-1062 DIFVCKTYP
+1062 
-1071 DDVLDY
+1071 
-1077 AEAYNWFVE
+1077 E
-1086 AI
+1086 

>member
-6 LAAVLALAMLLMMV
+6 LAAALALAMLLMMV

-95 SWYHTAIAQCVAAG
+95 SWYHNAIAQCVAAG
-109 ILTGTGGA
+109 ILTGTGGS

-272 VAGAEAVLTLT
+272 VAGTEAVLTLT

-355 NNTTVNTDGTDLTVA
+355 NNTTVNTDGTDLTVS

-386 TTVETQPEQPVTPPV
+386 TTVETEPETQQPVTPPV
-401 HIHSYIATEIKAVD
+401 HIHSYIATEIKAD
-415 DDDIT
+415 DAPETT
-420 VGVKYTCYAGDHSYI
+420 VAVQYTCYAGDHSYI
-435 ELNDNAAAQVGS
+435 ELNDNAAARVGS
-447 DYYYVDVSK
+447 DYYVDVSN
-456 ALSEADNATV
+456 ALSAADNA
-466 TMLKDAVFTDTCI
+466 
-479 VTGTVTLNMNG
+479 
-490 RTISNTSDIW
+490 
-500 NQDAGKWSLISV
+500 
-512 QENGDLTITGSGTLS
+512 
-527 TKENDIYA
+527 
-535 VDVHDA
+535 
-541 ASSCTIESGTFIGNV
+541 
-556 HAVYV
+556 
-561 RNGELTVN
+561 
-569 GGHFSVQ
+569 
-576 QKYSQE
+576 
-582 QPDEFV
+582 
-588 LNCFDANYKAG
+588 
-599 TAKITVTGGTFENFN
+599 
-614 PADCEA
+614 
-620 EGKGTNFVAKGY
+620 
-632 TVTSKKNGEDTWYT
+632 
-646 VVPLTAENAAAEVN
+646 
-660 GVYYENL
+660 
-667 TDAIA
+667 
-672 AADGGTV
+672 TV

-696 VTLDMNGRKISNTSG
+696 VTLDMNGRTISNTSD
-711 IWDQYAGKWS
+711 IWDQYGGKWS
-721 LISVRGNGDLTI
+721 LISVQDNGDLTI

-739 STLKDDIYAVD
+739 STKENDIYAVD
-750 VYDDTSSCTIES
+750 VYDATSSCTIES
-762 GTFIGNVHAVY
+762 GTFIGNIHAVY
-773 VRNGELT
+773 VRDGKLT

-797 YEFVLNCYDEHYKA
+797 DEFVLNCYDANYEA
-811 KTARITVTGGT
+811 GTARITVTGGT
-822 FENFNP
+822 FEKFNP

-838 DFVAEGYT
+838 NFVAKGYT
-846 VTKNGERF
+846 VTPQTAGNDIWYTVEPLTAENSAAVVNGVYYENLTDAIVAADGQTITLMTSVTLETNLSLSTELNEVSIDLNQFTLNLTNSSKEYDCIYVGNNEKLTIKNGELNI
-854 TVIPVPE
+854 TSGNVGISVGTGGTAVLE
-861 GVIAVNDE
+861 GVNYTCNSDPFSIYGNAATAQIVDCTVTAGSDAIYCLSTNAKTSDNYNPKIIITGSTFNATTCGTAILFNVPGTLEIESSTINSAFHSVIARGGDVTIKNSTLDNQISAEDWEKNKDYFNDKNWMSGNGVTLAALTIGNKSPNAYQYPVHCTLVNTTITAGEGQRTVHISGNANEDIGAYLTYDE
-869 AGLNEALSQV
+869 ASNI
-879 RDGGTIMLAG
+879 GTI
-889 DITLTSPLTIDK
+889 D
-901 NVTLMGYGDQI
+901 Y
-912 VAGGFEGHYVS
+912 
-923 IGSSVTNVTIQNVAF
+923 
-938 ANPTNQNDNAS
+938 
-949 CLYASR
+949 
-955 FGGKLVIEGCTFTD
+955 
-969 TQWDS
+969 
-974 IQITPVNGADITITG
+974 
-989 CTFTNP
+989 
-995 NSTSHRYL
+995 
-1003 HIEATDTSG
+1003 
-1012 ACTAKVTVTNNHFG
+1012 G
-1026 TGDKVNNSIIDIDYI
+1026 TGYINVNEEVY
-1041 DYRVN
+1041 
-1046 LIAGGNT
+1046 T
-1053 FEDATVADG
+1053 
-1062 DIFVCKTYP
+1062 
-1071 DDVLDY
+1071 DDSTG
-1077 AEAYNWFVE
+1077 
-1086 AI
+1086 

>member
-355 NNTTVNTDGTDLTVA
+355 NNTTVNTDGTDLTVS

-378 NNKPVSGG
+378 NDKPVSGG
-386 TTVETQPEQPVTPPV
+386 TTVETQPEQPVTPPIYIPNYYTV
-401 HIHSYIATEIKAVD
+401 TFVDTDKEMIVSQTVVEHTTDLSGLAPEVKVEAGQQLKWHNGTSYVELSEVTVTSNLTLTAVVGSNDFTAGNGTETYPYLISNAD
-415 DDDIT
+415 EFSAIF
-420 VGVKYTCYAGDHSYI
+420 AGSSDSDLVYY
-435 ELNDNAAAQVGS
+435 ELNDDIDLSSSNRAGASLLVNAVLDGNGHKIYSSTENNLFGVFNESYGTARIANLTYELTNLNSYSWEADCSPLIYQVGGDCNITIENVSITGSHSVDSNNGPFVMNEFMTSNGKLTLRDCEYAATMQGNGYNSCFIGWQGAQFTGS
-447 DYYYVDVSK
+447 DNVT
-456 ALSEADNATV
+456 EACEGATITFENCTISGSMV
-466 TMLKDAVFTDTCI
+466 CNRAAVFVANGSNAYKRNYVFTNNEI
-479 VTGTVTLNMNG
+479 TGTVRGTDAVGYFTAVSTKDEPDYETAAKQSCNADDENVYVGANDTTLAISSADNG
-490 RTISNTSDIW
+490 T
-500 NQDAGKWSLISV
+500 
-512 QENGDLTITGSGTLS
+512 LTITASDN
-527 TKENDIYA
+527 EN
-535 VDVHDA
+535 
-541 ASSCTIESGTFIGNV
+541 
-556 HAVYV
+556 
-561 RNGELTVN
+561 
-569 GGHFSVQ
+569 
-576 QKYSQE
+576 
-582 QPDEFV
+582 
-588 LNCFDANYKAG
+588 
-599 TAKITVTGGTFENFN
+599 
-614 PADCEA
+614 
-620 EGKGTNFVAKGY
+620 
-632 TVTSKKNGEDTWYT
+632 VTSYMVEVGLYT
-646 VVPLTAENAAAEVN
+646 TL
-660 GVYYENL
+660 YK
-667 TDAIA
+667 
-672 AADGGTV
+672 DGQR
-679 TMLKDAVFT
+679 
-688 DTCIVTGT
+688 TGT
-696 VTLDMNGRKISNTSG
+696 WKYFVRQTIPTGDSMTVDILNTGFVDYDYCTANQIEVTEDAL
-711 IWDQYAGKWS
+711 
-721 LISVRGNGDLTI
+721 GNDVATI
-733 TGNGTL
+733 NGT
-739 STLKDDIYAVD
+739 TY
-750 VYDDTSSCTIES
+750 
-762 GTFIGNVHAVY
+762 Y
-773 VRNGELT
+773 V
-780 VNGGHFS
+780 
-787 VQQKYSQEQP
+787 
-797 YEFVLNCYDEHYKA
+797 
-811 KTARITVTGGT
+811 
-822 FENFNP
+822 
-828 ADCEAEGEGT
+828 
-838 DFVAEGYT
+838 
-846 VTKNGERF
+846 
-854 TVIPVPE
+854 
-861 GVIAVNDE
+861 
-869 AGLNEALSQV
+869 
-879 RDGGTIMLAG
+879 
-889 DITLTSPLTIDK
+889 
-901 NVTLMGYGDQI
+901 
-912 VAGGFEGHYVS
+912 
-923 IGSSVTNVTIQNVAF
+923 IQ
-938 ANPTNQNDNAS
+938 
-949 CLYASR
+949 
-955 FGGKLVIEGCTFTD
+955 
-969 TQWDS
+969 
-974 IQITPVNGADITITG
+974 
-989 CTFTNP
+989 
-995 NSTSHRYL
+995 
-1003 HIEATDTSG
+1003 
-1012 ACTAKVTVTNNHFG
+1012 
-1026 TGDKVNNSIIDIDYI
+1026 DYI
-1041 DYRVN
+1041 DDV
-1046 LIAGGNT
+1046 GNQGYVGT
-1053 FEDATVADG
+1053 PTVPTYKDATLVNVVAYVG
-1062 DIFVCKTYP
+1062 DEVYSSAKMS
-1071 DDVLDY
+1071 
-1077 AEAYNWFVE
+1077 
-1086 AI
+1086 

>member
-6 LAAVLALAMLLMMV
+6 LAAALALAMLLMMV

-244 GSQVAEATVAGENA
+244 GSQVAEAAVAGENA

-378 NNKPVSGG
+378 NDKPVSGG

-401 HIHSYIATEIKAVD
+401 HIHSYIATEIKASD
-415 DDDIT
+415 ADIT
-420 VGVKYTCYAGDHSYI
+420 VGVQYTCYAGDHSYI
-435 ELNDNAAAQVGS
+435 ELNDNAAARVGS
-447 DYYYVDVSK
+447 DYYVDVAN
-456 ALSEADNATV
+456 ALSAANNA
-466 TMLKDAVFTDTCI
+466 
-479 VTGTVTLNMNG
+479 
-490 RTISNTSDIW
+490 
-500 NQDAGKWSLISV
+500 
-512 QENGDLTITGSGTLS
+512 
-527 TKENDIYA
+527 
-535 VDVHDA
+535 
-541 ASSCTIESGTFIGNV
+541 
-556 HAVYV
+556 
-561 RNGELTVN
+561 
-569 GGHFSVQ
+569 
-576 QKYSQE
+576 
-582 QPDEFV
+582 
-588 LNCFDANYKAG
+588 
-599 TAKITVTGGTFENFN
+599 
-614 PADCEA
+614 
-620 EGKGTNFVAKGY
+620 
-632 TVTSKKNGEDTWYT
+632 
-646 VVPLTAENAAAEVN
+646 
-660 GVYYENL
+660 
-667 TDAIA
+667 
-672 AADGGTV
+672 TV

-696 VTLDMNGRKISNTSG
+696 VTLDMNDRKISNTTD
-711 IWDQYAGKWS
+711 IWKDTDEVDKWS
-721 LISVRGNGDLTI
+721 LISVRENGNLTI

-739 STLKDDIYAVD
+739 STKENDIYAVD
-750 VYDDTSSCTIES
+750 VYDAASSCTIES
-762 GTFIGNVHAVY
+762 GTFIGNIHAVY
-773 VRNGELT
+773 VFNGSLT
-780 VNGGHFS
+780 VNGGTYS
-787 VQQKYSQEQP
+787 IQQQHGDPSKA
-797 YEFVLNCYDEHYKA
+797 YEFVLNCYDKNRVAGTA
-811 KTARITVTGGT
+811 KITVNGGT

-828 ADCEAEGEGT
+828 ADCKAEGEGT
-838 DFVAEGYT
+838 DFVANGYT
-846 VTKNGERF
+846 VTSEKNGEDTWY
-854 TVIPVPE
+854 TVVPLTAE
-861 GVIAVNDE
+861 NSAAAVNGVYYENLTD
-869 AGLNEALSQV
+869 AIAAAADGQTVTMLNDASIV
-879 RDGGTIMLAG
+879 HDNFTTAITGKTV
-889 DITLTSPLTIDK
+889 DIDLNQNTLTLNHDGNNYKAVVVSASDGNNASLTIRNGNLDIKSVISTIGAFNITTGCSMTLDDVEVTATGSVLFPQGDAASVTVRNSTITTSGVYAVGTNAVTVDNYDVVITVK
-901 NVTLMGYGDQI
+901 NSTINMNASDSDSCGLMI
-912 VAGGFEGHYVS
+912 NVAGTMNVS
-923 IGSSVTNVTIQNVAF
+923 
-938 ANPTNQNDNAS
+938 
-949 CLYASR
+949 
-955 FGGKLVIEGCTFTD
+955 D
-969 TQWDS
+969 T
-974 IQITPVNGADITITG
+974 TVNGQRQAVIVRAGTA
-989 CTFTNP
+989 TFTNCTITAQP
-995 NSTSHRYL
+995 TKLPDGEHKFSMIDATHNWGDGNRVAYGALIVGNQTSNSYR
-1003 HIEATDTSG
+1003 AG
-1012 ACTAKVTVTNNHFG
+1012 AIVTVTGGSITCNPATGLEDNAYALYAVRMNNDYETQVSISNTTTV
-1026 TGDKVNNSIIDIDYI
+1026 TGVVASKK
-1041 DYRVN
+1041 
-1046 LIAGGNT
+1046 
-1053 FEDATVADG
+1053 DATGSLTLTGITETVATSTPEEITD
-1062 DIFVCKTYP
+1062 
-1071 DDVLDY
+1071 
-1077 AEAYNWFVE
+1077 
-1086 AI
+1086 

>member
-6 LAAVLALAMLLMMV
+6 LAAALALAMLLMMV

-31 DVPGHWAEDAI
+31 DVSGHWAEDAI

-109 ILTGTGGA
+109 ILTGTGGS

-143 SSSDVTFGDSGEVSG
+143 SSSDVTFGDSSEVSG

-272 VAGAEAVLTLT
+272 VAGTEAVLTLT

-378 NNKPVSGG
+378 NDKPVSGG
-386 TTVETQPEQPVTPPV
+386 STVETEPETQQPVTPPV
-401 HIHSYIATEIKAVD
+401 HIHSYIATEIKAD
-415 DDDIT
+415 DAPETT
-420 VGVKYTCYAGDHSYI
+420 VAVQYTCYAGDHSYI
-435 ELNDNAAAQVGS
+435 ELNDNAAARVGS
-447 DYYYVDVSK
+447 DYYVDVSN
-456 ALSEADNATV
+456 ALSAADNA
-466 TMLKDAVFTDTCI
+466 
-479 VTGTVTLNMNG
+479 
-490 RTISNTSDIW
+490 
-500 NQDAGKWSLISV
+500 
-512 QENGDLTITGSGTLS
+512 
-527 TKENDIYA
+527 
-535 VDVHDA
+535 
-541 ASSCTIESGTFIGNV
+541 
-556 HAVYV
+556 
-561 RNGELTVN
+561 
-569 GGHFSVQ
+569 
-576 QKYSQE
+576 
-582 QPDEFV
+582 
-588 LNCFDANYKAG
+588 
-599 TAKITVTGGTFENFN
+599 
-614 PADCEA
+614 
-620 EGKGTNFVAKGY
+620 
-632 TVTSKKNGEDTWYT
+632 
-646 VVPLTAENAAAEVN
+646 
-660 GVYYENL
+660 
-667 TDAIA
+667 
-672 AADGGTV
+672 TV

-696 VTLDMNGRKISNTSG
+696 VTLDMNGRTISNTSD
-711 IWDQYAGKWS
+711 IWDQYGGKWS
-721 LISVRGNGDLTI
+721 LISVQDNGDLTI

-739 STLKDDIYAVD
+739 STKENDIYAVD
-750 VYDDTSSCTIES
+750 VYDATSSCTIES
-762 GTFIGNVHAVY
+762 GTFIGNIHAVY
-773 VRNGELT
+773 VRDGKLT

-797 YEFVLNCYDEHYKA
+797 DEFVLNCYDANYEA
-811 KTARITVTGGT
+811 GTARITVTGGT
-822 FENFNP
+822 FEKFNP

-838 DFVAEGYT
+838 NFVAKGYT
-846 VTKNGERF
+846 VTPQTAGNDIWYTVEPLTAENSAAVVNGVYYENLTDAIAAAKDGD
-854 TVIPVPE
+854 TVTLLENVT
-861 GVIAVNDE
+861 
-869 AGLNEALSQV
+869 LTEALSITKGIIL
-879 RDGGTIMLAG
+879 DGNENTITANIEGGKAG
-889 DITLTSPLTIDK
+889 NDWKSSVKFIDVDTDKNLTIRDCVFAFDQPIRTPLSL
-901 NVTLMGYGDQI
+901 NVGG
-912 VAGGFEGHYVS
+912 VA
-923 IGSSVTNVTIQNVAF
+923 
-938 ANPTNQNDNAS
+938 
-949 CLYASR
+949 
-955 FGGKLVIEGCTFTD
+955 
-969 TQWDS
+969 
-974 IQITPVNGADITITG
+974 TITG
-989 CTFTNP
+989 NTFNCGDQMCYNP
-995 NSTSHRYL
+995 IEFGIGSDYAPASGTIVSDNIFNGQFYNNGISFYNLVETGVYTISRNTFAFAGNGLRLSNPKNVSATFNVENNTYNGTL
-1003 HIEATDTSG
+1003 SGDFAGFLIFQDYGEATAHQNLTVLTVNITNLVGPNGVVMTDNIMNGQVYYVYSNNG
-1012 ACTAKVTVTNNHFG
+1012 GGLNCSNLDTAKPTVNFN
-1026 TGDKVNNSIIDIDYI
+1026 
-1041 DYRVN
+1041 
-1046 LIAGGNT
+1046 
-1053 FEDATVADG
+1053 
-1062 DIFVCKTYP
+1062 
-1071 DDVLDY
+1071 
-1077 AEAYNWFVE
+1077 
-1086 AI
+1086 

>member
-272 VAGAEAVLTLT
+272 VAGTEAVLTLT

-355 NNTTVNTDGTDLTVA
+355 NNTTVNTDGTDLTVSLGA
-370 QGTTGVTE
+370 TGVTE
-378 NNKPVSGG
+378 NGNAVTGG
-386 TTVETQPEQPVTPPV
+386 SSVETQPEQPVTPPV

-420 VGVKYTCYAGDHSYI
+420 VGVQYTCYAGDHFYI
-435 ELNDNAAAQVGS
+435 ELNDNAAARVGS
-447 DYYYVDVSK
+447 DYYVDVAN
-456 ALSEADNATV
+456 ALSAANNATV

-479 VTGTVTLNMNG
+479 VTGTVKLDMNG
-490 RTISNTSDIW
+490 HTISNTEAIW
-500 NQDAGKWSLISV
+500 VDTAEVDRWSLISV
-512 QENGDLTITGSGTLS
+512 RGNGNLTITGNGTLS

-535 VDVHDA
+535 VDVYDA
-541 ASSCTIESGTFIGNV
+541 ASSCTIESGTFIGNI

-561 RNGELTVN
+561 FNGSLTVN
-569 GGHFSVQ
+569 GGTYSIQ
-576 QKYSQE
+576 QLYG
-582 QPDEFV
+582 D
-588 LNCFDANYKAG
+588 
-599 TAKITVTGGTFENFN
+599 
-614 PADCEA
+614 
-620 EGKGTNFVAKGY
+620 
-632 TVTSKKNGEDTWYT
+632 TSK
-646 VVPLTAENAAAEVN
+646 A
-660 GVYYENL
+660 
-667 TDAIA
+667 
-672 AADGGTV
+672 
-679 TMLKDAVFT
+679 
-688 DTCIVTGT
+688 
-696 VTLDMNGRKISNTSG
+696 
-711 IWDQYAGKWS
+711 
-721 LISVRGNGDLTI
+721 
-733 TGNGTL
+733 
-739 STLKDDIYAVD
+739 
-750 VYDDTSSCTIES
+750 
-762 GTFIGNVHAVY
+762 
-773 VRNGELT
+773 
-780 VNGGHFS
+780 
-787 VQQKYSQEQP
+787 
-797 YEFVLNCYDEHYKA
+797 YEFVLNCYDDNREAGTA
-811 KTARITVTGGT
+811 KITVNGGT

-838 DFVAEGYT
+838 NFVAKGYTVTPQTDGNDIWYTVEPLTAENSAAVVNGVYYANLTDAIAAADNATVTMLKNAVFTDTCIVTGTVKLDMNGHTISNTEAIWVDTAEVDRWSLISVRGNGNLTITGNGTLSTKENDIYAVDVYDAASSCTIESGTFIGNIHAVYVFNGSLTVNGGTYSIQQLYGDTSKAYEFVLNCYDDNREAGTAKITVNGGTFENFNPADCEAEGEDTNFVAEGYT

-869 AGLNEALSQV
+869 AGLNEALSHV
-879 RDGGTIMLAG
+879 TDGGTIMLAG
-889 DITLTSPLTIDK
+889 DITLTSP
-901 NVTLMGYGDQI
+901 
-912 VAGGFEGHYVS
+912 
-923 IGSSVTNVTIQNVAF
+923 AF
-938 ANPTNQNDNAS
+938 MRAN
-949 CLYASR
+949 L
-955 FGGKLVIEGCTFTD
+955 
-969 TQWDS
+969 
-974 IQITPVNGADITITG
+974 
-989 CTFTNP
+989 
-995 NSTSHRYL
+995 
-1003 HIEATDTSG
+1003 
-1012 ACTAKVTVTNNHFG
+1012 
-1026 TGDKVNNSIIDIDYI
+1026 
-1041 DYRVN
+1041 
-1046 LIAGGNT
+1046 
-1053 FEDATVADG
+1053 
-1062 DIFVCKTYP
+1062 
-1071 DDVLDY
+1071 
-1077 AEAYNWFVE
+1077 AEN
-1086 AI
+1086 

>member
-109 ILTGTGGA
+109 ILTGTGGS

-244 GSQVAEATVAGENA
+244 GSQVAEAAVAGENA

-272 VAGAEAVLTLT
+272 VAGTEAVLTLT

-355 NNTTVNTDGTDLTVA
+355 NNTTVNTDGTDLTVS

-386 TTVETQPEQPVTPPV
+386 STVETQPEQPVTPP
-401 HIHSYIATEIKAVD
+401 IYIPNYYTVTFVNTDKEMIVSQTVVEHTTDLSDLAPDV
-415 DDDIT
+415 T
-420 VGVKYTCYAGDHSYI
+420 VGDGQQLKWHNGTSYV
-435 ELNDNAAAQVGS
+435 ELSEVTVTSNLTLTAVVGS
-447 DYYYVDVSK
+447 NAFTAGNGTEEYPYQIANLEQFYAINDLSTAMAGGTEYYFEQTADINGITNYGGAKYVVASFCGEYNGNGRSITAAEVEGTALFLFNQTYGDVVVENLTLVSTDSLG
-456 ALSEADNATV
+456 LSVTVDPWHVTNLTIANVNAEVLDNAT
-466 TMLKDAVFTDTCI
+466 L
-479 VTGTVTLNMNG
+479 
-490 RTISNTSDIW
+490 
-500 NQDAGKWSLISV
+500 
-512 QENGDLTITGSGTLS
+512 
-527 TKENDIYA
+527 
-535 VDVHDA
+535 
-541 ASSCTIESGTFIGNV
+541 
-556 HAVYV
+556 
-561 RNGELTVN
+561 
-569 GGHFSVQ
+569 
-576 QKYSQE
+576 
-582 QPDEFV
+582 
-588 LNCFDANYKAG
+588 
-599 TAKITVTGGTFENFN
+599 
-614 PADCEA
+614 
-620 EGKGTNFVAKGY
+620 
-632 TVTSKKNGEDTWYT
+632 
-646 VVPLTAENAAAEVN
+646 
-660 GVYYENL
+660 NL
-667 TDAIA
+667 TDQSNFAFLITGAIFNSTEGNQTITIDNCHINA
-672 AADGGTV
+672 SVQNTGTCTGGFIGSGYYPNRTGDNTYLV
-679 TMLKDAVFT
+679 EGSP
-688 DTCIVTGT
+688 IVTIRNSSMTGDIVGQT
-696 VTLDMNGRKISNTSG
+696 
-711 IWDQYAGKWS
+711 QAG
-721 LISVRGNGDLTI
+721 LI
-733 TGNGTL
+733 TGNSAYNSHTTAMLSAIEDEDEREATARNLMRVENVTFNGTI
-739 STLKDDIYAVD
+739 TATYAD
-750 VYDDTSSCTIES
+750 VFSDYGATGANEFIFNALYAEAIQ
-762 GTFIGNVHAVY
+762 GEWEIGNRSSNPLENMNLELYKTDSGYAT
-773 VRNGELT
+773 NG
-780 VNGGHFS
+780 
-787 VQQKYSQEQP
+787 
-797 YEFVLNCYDEHYKA
+797 
-811 KTARITVTGGT
+811 
-822 FENFNP
+822 
-828 ADCEAEGEGT
+828 
-838 DFVAEGYT
+838 AEGYT
-846 VTKNGERF
+846 FTLAFNVQAIEISNVVMNGRNVLIPLEIVESDTGNTKVKTGSNIHAYDVDTAITKRIIKSGE
-854 TVIPVPE
+854 E
-861 GVIAVNDE
+861 LDYSYDCE
-869 AGLNEALSQV
+869 
-879 RDGGTIMLAG
+879 
-889 DITLTSPLTIDK
+889 
-901 NVTLMGYGDQI
+901 
-912 VAGGFEGHYVS
+912 GGFDVAIVTSGDNTYLIFADPDNTVTVD
-923 IGSSVTNVTIQNVAF
+923 SSVITEIYGYQDGVYVGSVRI
-938 ANPTNQNDNAS
+938 NQN
-949 CLYASR
+949 
-955 FGGKLVIEGCTFTD
+955 
-969 TQWDS
+969 
-974 IQITPVNGADITITG
+974 
-989 CTFTNP
+989 
-995 NSTSHRYL
+995 
-1003 HIEATDTSG
+1003 
-1012 ACTAKVTVTNNHFG
+1012 
-1026 TGDKVNNSIIDIDYI
+1026 
-1041 DYRVN
+1041 
-1046 LIAGGNT
+1046 
-1053 FEDATVADG
+1053 
-1062 DIFVCKTYP
+1062 
-1071 DDVLDY
+1071 
-1077 AEAYNWFVE
+1077 
-1086 AI
+1086 

>member
-6 LAAVLALAMLLMMV
+6 LAAALALAMLLMMV

-31 DVPGHWAEDAI
+31 DVSGHWAEDAI

-95 SWYHTAIAQCVAAG
+95 SWYHNAIAQCVAAG
-109 ILTGTGGA
+109 ILTGTGGS

-272 VAGAEAVLTLT
+272 VAGTEAVLTLT

-332 VDSAAANVTISGSG
+332 VDSAAENVTISGSG

-378 NNKPVSGG
+378 NDKPVSGG
-386 TTVETQPEQPVTPPV
+386 TTVETEPETQQPVTPPV
-401 HIHSYIATEIKAVD
+401 HIHSYIATEIKAD
-415 DDDIT
+415 DAPETT
-420 VGVKYTCYAGDHSYI
+420 VAVQYTCYAGDHSYI
-435 ELNDNAAAQVGS
+435 ELNDNAAARVGS
-447 DYYYVDVSK
+447 DYYVDVSN
-456 ALSEADNATV
+456 ALSAADNA
-466 TMLKDAVFTDTCI
+466 
-479 VTGTVTLNMNG
+479 
-490 RTISNTSDIW
+490 
-500 NQDAGKWSLISV
+500 
-512 QENGDLTITGSGTLS
+512 
-527 TKENDIYA
+527 
-535 VDVHDA
+535 
-541 ASSCTIESGTFIGNV
+541 
-556 HAVYV
+556 
-561 RNGELTVN
+561 
-569 GGHFSVQ
+569 
-576 QKYSQE
+576 
-582 QPDEFV
+582 
-588 LNCFDANYKAG
+588 
-599 TAKITVTGGTFENFN
+599 
-614 PADCEA
+614 
-620 EGKGTNFVAKGY
+620 
-632 TVTSKKNGEDTWYT
+632 
-646 VVPLTAENAAAEVN
+646 
-660 GVYYENL
+660 
-667 TDAIA
+667 
-672 AADGGTV
+672 TV

-696 VTLDMNGRKISNTSG
+696 VTLDMNGRTISNTSD
-711 IWDQYAGKWS
+711 IWDQYGGKWS
-721 LISVRGNGDLTI
+721 LISVQDNGDLTI

-739 STLKDDIYAVD
+739 STKENDIYAVD
-750 VYDDTSSCTIES
+750 VYDATSSCTIES
-762 GTFIGNVHAVY
+762 GTFIGNIHAVY
-773 VRNGELT
+773 VRDGKLT

-797 YEFVLNCYDEHYKA
+797 DEFVLNCYDANYEA
-811 KTARITVTGGT
+811 GTARITVTGGT
-822 FENFNP
+822 FEKFNP

-838 DFVAEGYT
+838 NFVAKGYT
-846 VTKNGERF
+846 VTPQTAGNDIWYTVEPLTAENSAAVVNGVYYENL
-854 TVIPVPE
+854 TDA
-861 GVIAVNDE
+861 IA
-869 AGLNEALSQV
+869 AA
-879 RDGGTIMLAG
+879 DGGTVILQK
-889 DITLTSPLTIDK
+889 DIELSTDIGIELEANVPVTVDLNNFTLSVSKKVYTKEELEADSSLTNNCIDAENGK
-901 NVTLMGYGDQI
+901 SITFIDGQLDFTCGNVGIYVGKDSTVTLNNVDYTCNNDPFLVYENAATLNVI
-912 VAGGFEGHYVS
+912 DCEVTAGSDAYYCVSTNAATPENHGVS
-923 IGSSVTNVTIQNVAF
+923 INITNSTFDGRTCGTAVLFNIPGTLNIDGSTIKGAFHSVIARGGNVTIQNS
-938 ANPTNQNDNAS
+938 TLDNQISTEDWEKNKDYFNDGNWMSGNRVTLAALTIGNKSPNAYQ
-949 CLYASR
+949 YAVHCTLINTTITV
-955 FGGKLVIEGCTFTD
+955 GEGQRTIHINGNATE
-969 TQWDS
+969 S
-974 IQITPVNGADITITG
+974 IGAYLTYDETSDIGTIDYGSGYINVNGAVYTDDSTG
-989 CTFTNP
+989 
-995 NSTSHRYL
+995 
-1003 HIEATDTSG
+1003 
-1012 ACTAKVTVTNNHFG
+1012 
-1026 TGDKVNNSIIDIDYI
+1026 
-1041 DYRVN
+1041 
-1046 LIAGGNT
+1046 
-1053 FEDATVADG
+1053 
-1062 DIFVCKTYP
+1062 
-1071 DDVLDY
+1071 
-1077 AEAYNWFVE
+1077 
-1086 AI
+1086 

>member
-272 VAGAEAVLTLT
+272 VAGTEAVLTLT

-332 VDSAAANVTISGSG
+332 VDSAAENVTISGSG

-378 NNKPVSGG
+378 NDKPVSGG
-386 TTVETQPEQPVTPPV
+386 TTVETQPEQPVTPPIYIPNYYTV
-401 HIHSYIATEIKAVD
+401 TFVNTDNETTEYTVVEYTTDLSGLAPEVTVEDGQQLKWHNGTGYVELSEVTVTSNLTLTAVVGSNAFTAGNGTKTYPYLISNAEEMYAAGALQDSQNHFELTRNIDMAGTSSRATFGENSFNLAYLYGELDGNGYTITSTSDVDYLVYLTSDVTIYDVNFAVTQPVVLYGSNNTTFDTVTVSGSYDITAYGAEGRNTGMFVMYANPSGKTEDGKGDEVTLNFTNCVADVTMTAAGNSSNYNAVFVGYAYPTHEGTERYTILNFTNCVNEGTLVSGKAAMFLGNNSANQGHVTINAANCENNGEIRSVFMDYTPNQFVATGAHENNVTNGTIGGTGTFPQGPKDDTLALVQNEDGTFNITRAKTKGVSTYVVSVAIYTTMLEDGAVNGTNIFYASETITATEAESYTTMLKNLQFVD
-415 DDDIT
+415 QDWVTENSGAARSDLAGNVI
-420 VGVKYTCYAGDHSYI
+420 YT
-435 ELNDNAAAQVGS
+435 LNGTS
-447 DYYYVDVSK
+447 YYYVGDESSTGVS
-456 ALSEADNATV
+456 N
-466 TMLKDAVFTDTCI
+466 
-479 VTGTVTLNMNG
+479 TLNG
-490 RTISNTSDIW
+490 EVTS
-500 NQDAGKWSLISV
+500 ASSRMISV
-512 QENGDLTITGSGTLS
+512 SAYD
-527 TKENDIYA
+527 
-535 VDVHDA
+535 
-541 ASSCTIESGTFIGNV
+541 
-556 HAVYV
+556 
-561 RNGELTVN
+561 
-569 GGHFSVQ
+569 
-576 QKYSQE
+576 
-582 QPDEFV
+582 
-588 LNCFDANYKAG
+588 
-599 TAKITVTGGTFENFN
+599 
-614 PADCEA
+614 A
-620 EGKGTNFVAKGY
+620 EG
-632 TVTSKKNGEDTWYT
+632 
-646 VVPLTAENAAAEVN
+646 
-660 GVYYENL
+660 NL
-667 TDAIA
+667 LCSAN
-672 AADGGTV
+672 
-679 TMLKDAVFT
+679 L
-688 DTCIVTGT
+688 
-696 VTLDMNGRKISNTSG
+696 SN
-711 IWDQYAGKWS
+711 
-721 LISVRGNGDLTI
+721 
-733 TGNGTL
+733 
-739 STLKDDIYAVD
+739 
-750 VYDDTSSCTIES
+750 
-762 GTFIGNVHAVY
+762 
-773 VRNGELT
+773 
-780 VNGGHFS
+780 
-787 VQQKYSQEQP
+787 
-797 YEFVLNCYDEHYKA
+797 
-811 KTARITVTGGT
+811 
-822 FENFNP
+822 
-828 ADCEAEGEGT
+828 
-838 DFVAEGYT
+838 
-846 VTKNGERF
+846 
-854 TVIPVPE
+854 
-861 GVIAVNDE
+861 
-869 AGLNEALSQV
+869 
-879 RDGGTIMLAG
+879 
-889 DITLTSPLTIDK
+889 
-901 NVTLMGYGDQI
+901 
-912 VAGGFEGHYVS
+912 
-923 IGSSVTNVTIQNVAF
+923 
-938 ANPTNQNDNAS
+938 
-949 CLYASR
+949 
-955 FGGKLVIEGCTFTD
+955 
-969 TQWDS
+969 
-974 IQITPVNGADITITG
+974 
-989 CTFTNP
+989 
-995 NSTSHRYL
+995 
-1003 HIEATDTSG
+1003 
-1012 ACTAKVTVTNNHFG
+1012 
-1026 TGDKVNNSIIDIDYI
+1026 
-1041 DYRVN
+1041 
-1046 LIAGGNT
+1046 
-1053 FEDATVADG
+1053 
-1062 DIFVCKTYP
+1062 
-1071 DDVLDY
+1071 
-1077 AEAYNWFVE
+1077 
-1086 AI
+1086 

>member
-244 GSQVAEATVAGENA
+244 GSQVAEAAVAGENA

-272 VAGAEAVLTLT
+272 VAGTEAVLTLT

-378 NNKPVSGG
+378 NGNAVTGG
-386 TTVETQPEQPVTPPV
+386 SSVETQPEQPVTPPV

-420 VGVKYTCYAGDHSYI
+420 VGVQYTCYAGDHFYI
-435 ELNDNAAAQVGS
+435 ELNDNAAARVGS
-447 DYYYVDVSK
+447 DYYVDVAN
-456 ALSEADNATV
+456 ALSAANNATV

-479 VTGTVTLNMNG
+479 VTGTVKLDMNG
-490 RTISNTSDIW
+490 HTISNTEAIW
-500 NQDAGKWSLISV
+500 VDTAEVDRWSLISV
-512 QENGDLTITGSGTLS
+512 RGNGNLTITGNGTLS

-535 VDVHDA
+535 VDVYDA
-541 ASSCTIESGTFIGNV
+541 ASSCTIESGTFIGNI

-561 RNGELTVN
+561 FNGSLTVN
-569 GGHFSVQ
+569 GGTYSIQ
-576 QKYSQE
+576 QLYG
-582 QPDEFV
+582 D
-588 LNCFDANYKAG
+588 
-599 TAKITVTGGTFENFN
+599 
-614 PADCEA
+614 
-620 EGKGTNFVAKGY
+620 
-632 TVTSKKNGEDTWYT
+632 TSK
-646 VVPLTAENAAAEVN
+646 A
-660 GVYYENL
+660 
-667 TDAIA
+667 
-672 AADGGTV
+672 
-679 TMLKDAVFT
+679 
-688 DTCIVTGT
+688 
-696 VTLDMNGRKISNTSG
+696 
-711 IWDQYAGKWS
+711 
-721 LISVRGNGDLTI
+721 
-733 TGNGTL
+733 
-739 STLKDDIYAVD
+739 
-750 VYDDTSSCTIES
+750 
-762 GTFIGNVHAVY
+762 
-773 VRNGELT
+773 
-780 VNGGHFS
+780 
-787 VQQKYSQEQP
+787 
-797 YEFVLNCYDEHYKA
+797 YEFVLNCYDDNREAGTA
-811 KTARITVTGGT
+811 KITVNGGT

-838 DFVAEGYT
+838 NFVAKGYTVTPQTDGNDIWYTVEPLTAENSAAVVNGVYYANLTDAIAAADNATVTMLKNAVFTDTCIVTGTVKLDMNGHTISNTEAIWVDTAEVDRWSLISVRGNGNLTITGNGTLSTKENDIYAVDVYDAASSCTIESGTFIGNIHAVYVFNGSLTVNGGTYSIQQLYGDTSKAYEFVLNCYDDNREAGTAKITVNGGTFENFNPADCEAEGEDTNFVAEGYT

-869 AGLNEALSQV
+869 AGLNEALSHV
-879 RDGGTIMLAG
+879 TDGGTIMLAG
-889 DITLTSPLTIDK
+889 DITLTSP
-901 NVTLMGYGDQI
+901 
-912 VAGGFEGHYVS
+912 
-923 IGSSVTNVTIQNVAF
+923 AF
-938 ANPTNQNDNAS
+938 MRAN
-949 CLYASR
+949 L
-955 FGGKLVIEGCTFTD
+955 
-969 TQWDS
+969 
-974 IQITPVNGADITITG
+974 
-989 CTFTNP
+989 
-995 NSTSHRYL
+995 
-1003 HIEATDTSG
+1003 
-1012 ACTAKVTVTNNHFG
+1012 
-1026 TGDKVNNSIIDIDYI
+1026 
-1041 DYRVN
+1041 
-1046 LIAGGNT
+1046 
-1053 FEDATVADG
+1053 
-1062 DIFVCKTYP
+1062 
-1071 DDVLDY
+1071 
-1077 AEAYNWFVE
+1077 AEN
-1086 AI
+1086 

>member
-272 VAGAEAVLTLT
+272 VAGTEAVLTLT

-378 NNKPVSGG
+378 NDKPVSGG

-401 HIHSYIATEIKAVD
+401 HIHSYIATEIKASD
-415 DDDIT
+415 ADIT
-420 VGVKYTCYAGDHSYI
+420 VGVQYTCYAGDDSYI
-435 ELNDNAAAQVGS
+435 EWNGNAVARVGDS
-447 DYYYVDVSK
+447 YYVELPNAFGQAANDTVILLKNSTLTETIVITENVTFDMDGHTLIFDYDGLLDLYEDG
-456 ALSEADNATV
+456 ALTV
-466 TMLKDAVFTDTCI
+466 EGNGTML
-479 VTGTVTLNMNG
+479 MEE
-490 RTISNTSDIW
+490 NTSSVLGYLIRMDDDSRLVI
-500 NQDAGKWSLISV
+500 QDGQYFTGLTCVQAGGNSV
-512 QENGDLTITGSGTLS
+512 A
-527 TKENDIYA
+527 KIY
-535 VDVHDA
+535 D
-541 ASSCTIESGTFIGNV
+541 GTFDAFATWQEKYWHLNLMDNENAEII
-556 HAVYV
+556 VY
-561 RNGELTVN
+561 
-569 GGHFSVQ
+569 
-576 QKYSQE
+576 
-582 QPDEFV
+582 
-588 LNCFDANYKAG
+588 
-599 TAKITVTGGTFENFN
+599 GGTFKNYN
-614 PADCEA
+614 PAESHTENPVA
-620 EGKGTNFVAKGY
+620 NFVADRY
-632 TVTSKKNGEDTWYT
+632 TVTEEESGEDTWYT
-646 VVPLTAENAAAEVN
+646 VVPLTAENSAAAVN

-672 AADGGTV
+672 AADGQTV
-679 TMLKDAVFT
+679 TMLNDASIVHDNFT
-688 DTCIVTGT
+688 TAITGKT
-696 VTLDMNGRKISNTSG
+696 VDIDLNQNTLTLNHDGNNYKAVVVSASDGNNASLTIRNGNLDIKSVISTIGAFNITTGCSMTLDDVEVTATGSVLFPQGDAASVTVRNSTITTSG
-711 IWDQYAGKWS
+711 
-721 LISVRGNGDLTI
+721 V
-733 TGNGTL
+733 
-739 STLKDDIYAVD
+739 YAVGTNAVTVDNYD
-750 VYDDTSSCTIES
+750 VVITVKNSTINMNASDSDSCGLMINVAGTMNVSDT
-762 GTFIGNVHAVY
+762 
-773 VRNGELT
+773 T
-780 VNGGHFS
+780 VNGQRQAVIVRAGTATFTNCTITAQPTKLPDGEHKFS
-787 VQQKYSQEQP
+787 MIDATHNWGDGNRVAYGALIVGNQTSNSYRANAI
-797 YEFVLNCYDEHYKA
+797 V
-811 KTARITVTGGT
+811 TVTGGSIT
-822 FENFNP
+822 CNP
-828 ADCEAEGEGT
+828 ATGLEDNAYALYAVRMNNDYET
-838 DFVAEGYT
+838 QVSISNTTT
-846 VTKNGERF
+846 VTGVVASKKDATGSLTL
-854 TVIPVPE
+854 TVITE
-861 GVIAVNDE
+861 
-869 AGLNEALSQV
+869 
-879 RDGGTIMLAG
+879 
-889 DITLTSPLTIDK
+889 
-901 NVTLMGYGDQI
+901 
-912 VAGGFEGHYVS
+912 
-923 IGSSVTNVTIQNVAF
+923 
-938 ANPTNQNDNAS
+938 
-949 CLYASR
+949 
-955 FGGKLVIEGCTFTD
+955 
-969 TQWDS
+969 
-974 IQITPVNGADITITG
+974 
-989 CTFTNP
+989 
-995 NSTSHRYL
+995 
-1003 HIEATDTSG
+1003 
-1012 ACTAKVTVTNNHFG
+1012 
-1026 TGDKVNNSIIDIDYI
+1026 
-1041 DYRVN
+1041 
-1046 LIAGGNT
+1046 
-1053 FEDATVADG
+1053 TVATSTPEEITD
-1062 DIFVCKTYP
+1062 
-1071 DDVLDY
+1071 
-1077 AEAYNWFVE
+1077 
-1086 AI
+1086 

>member
-6 LAAVLALAMLLMMV
+6 LAAALALAMLLMMV

-95 SWYHTAIAQCVAAG
+95 SWYHNAIAQCVAAG
-109 ILTGTGGA
+109 ILTGTGGSA
-117 TMDPQSPVTREE
+117 MDPQSPVTREE

-272 VAGAEAVLTLT
+272 VAGTEAVLTLT
-283 GSVRAGQV
+283 GSVQAGQV

-378 NNKPVSGG
+378 NDKPVSGG
-386 TTVETQPEQPVTPPV
+386 TTVETEPETQQPVTPPV
-401 HIHSYIATEIKAVD
+401 HIHSYIATEIKAD
-415 DDDIT
+415 DAPETT
-420 VGVKYTCYAGDHSYI
+420 VAVQYTCYAGDHSYI
-435 ELNDNAAAQVGS
+435 ELNDNAAARVGS
-447 DYYYVDVSK
+447 DYYVDVSN
-456 ALSEADNATV
+456 ALSAADNA
-466 TMLKDAVFTDTCI
+466 
-479 VTGTVTLNMNG
+479 
-490 RTISNTSDIW
+490 
-500 NQDAGKWSLISV
+500 
-512 QENGDLTITGSGTLS
+512 
-527 TKENDIYA
+527 
-535 VDVHDA
+535 
-541 ASSCTIESGTFIGNV
+541 
-556 HAVYV
+556 
-561 RNGELTVN
+561 
-569 GGHFSVQ
+569 
-576 QKYSQE
+576 
-582 QPDEFV
+582 
-588 LNCFDANYKAG
+588 
-599 TAKITVTGGTFENFN
+599 
-614 PADCEA
+614 
-620 EGKGTNFVAKGY
+620 
-632 TVTSKKNGEDTWYT
+632 
-646 VVPLTAENAAAEVN
+646 
-660 GVYYENL
+660 
-667 TDAIA
+667 
-672 AADGGTV
+672 TV

-696 VTLDMNGRKISNTSG
+696 VTLDMNGRTISNTSD
-711 IWDQYAGKWS
+711 IWDQYGGKWS
-721 LISVRGNGDLTI
+721 LISVQDNGDLTI

-739 STLKDDIYAVD
+739 STKENDIYAVD
-750 VYDDTSSCTIES
+750 VYDATSSCTIES
-762 GTFIGNVHAVY
+762 GTFIGNIHAVY
-773 VRNGELT
+773 VRDGKLT

-797 YEFVLNCYDEHYKA
+797 DEFVLNCYDANYEA
-811 KTARITVTGGT
+811 GTARITVTGGT
-822 FENFNP
+822 FEKFNP

-838 DFVAEGYT
+838 NFVAKGYT
-846 VTKNGERF
+846 VTPQTAGNDIWYTVEPLTAENSAAVVNGVYYENLTDAIVAADGQTITLMTSVTLETNLSLSTELNEVSIDLNQFTLNLTNSSKEYDCIYVGNNEKLTIKNGELNI
-854 TVIPVPE
+854 TSGNVGISVGTGGTAVLE
-861 GVIAVNDE
+861 GVNYTCNSDPFSIYGNAATAQIVDCTVTAGSDAIYCLSTNAKTSDNYNPKIIITGSTFNATTCGTAILFNVPGTLEIESSTINSAFHSVIARGGDVTIKNSTLDNQISAEDWEKNKDYFNDKNWMSGNGVTLAALTIGNKSPNAYQYPVHCTLVNTTITAGEGQRTVHISGNANEDIGAYLTYDE
-869 AGLNEALSQV
+869 ASNI
-879 RDGGTIMLAG
+879 GTI
-889 DITLTSPLTIDK
+889 D
-901 NVTLMGYGDQI
+901 Y
-912 VAGGFEGHYVS
+912 
-923 IGSSVTNVTIQNVAF
+923 
-938 ANPTNQNDNAS
+938 
-949 CLYASR
+949 
-955 FGGKLVIEGCTFTD
+955 
-969 TQWDS
+969 
-974 IQITPVNGADITITG
+974 
-989 CTFTNP
+989 
-995 NSTSHRYL
+995 
-1003 HIEATDTSG
+1003 
-1012 ACTAKVTVTNNHFG
+1012 G
-1026 TGDKVNNSIIDIDYI
+1026 TGYINVNEEVY
-1041 DYRVN
+1041 
-1046 LIAGGNT
+1046 T
-1053 FEDATVADG
+1053 
-1062 DIFVCKTYP
+1062 
-1071 DDVLDY
+1071 DDSTG
-1077 AEAYNWFVE
+1077 
-1086 AI
+1086 

>member
-6 LAAVLALAMLLMMV
+6 LAAALALAMLLMMV

-31 DVPGHWAEDAI
+31 DVSGHWAEDAI

-109 ILTGTGGA
+109 ILTGTGGSA
-117 TMDPQSPVTREE
+117 MDPQSPVTREE

-272 VAGAEAVLTLT
+272 VAGTEAVLTLT

-332 VDSAAANVTISGSG
+332 VDSAAENVTISGSG

-378 NNKPVSGG
+378 NDKPVSGG
-386 TTVETQPEQPVTPPV
+386 TTVETEPETQQPVTPPV
-401 HIHSYIATEIKAVD
+401 HIHSYIATEIKAD
-415 DDDIT
+415 DAPETT
-420 VGVKYTCYAGDHSYI
+420 VAVQYTCYAGDHSYI
-435 ELNDNAAAQVGS
+435 ELNDNAAARVGS
-447 DYYYVDVSK
+447 DYYVDVSN
-456 ALSEADNATV
+456 ALSAADNA
-466 TMLKDAVFTDTCI
+466 
-479 VTGTVTLNMNG
+479 
-490 RTISNTSDIW
+490 
-500 NQDAGKWSLISV
+500 
-512 QENGDLTITGSGTLS
+512 
-527 TKENDIYA
+527 
-535 VDVHDA
+535 
-541 ASSCTIESGTFIGNV
+541 
-556 HAVYV
+556 
-561 RNGELTVN
+561 
-569 GGHFSVQ
+569 
-576 QKYSQE
+576 
-582 QPDEFV
+582 
-588 LNCFDANYKAG
+588 
-599 TAKITVTGGTFENFN
+599 
-614 PADCEA
+614 
-620 EGKGTNFVAKGY
+620 
-632 TVTSKKNGEDTWYT
+632 
-646 VVPLTAENAAAEVN
+646 
-660 GVYYENL
+660 
-667 TDAIA
+667 
-672 AADGGTV
+672 TV

-696 VTLDMNGRKISNTSG
+696 VTLDMNGRTISNTSD
-711 IWDQYAGKWS
+711 IWDQYGGKWS
-721 LISVRGNGDLTI
+721 LISVQDNGDLTI

-739 STLKDDIYAVD
+739 STKENDIYAVD
-750 VYDDTSSCTIES
+750 VYDATSSCTIES
-762 GTFIGNVHAVY
+762 GTFIGNIHAVY
-773 VRNGELT
+773 VRDGKLT

-797 YEFVLNCYDEHYKA
+797 DEFVLNCYDANYEA
-811 KTARITVTGGT
+811 GTARITVTGGT
-822 FENFNP
+822 FEKFNP

-838 DFVAEGYT
+838 NFVAKGYT
-846 VTKNGERF
+846 VTPQTAGNDIWYTVEPLTAENSAAVVNGVYYENLTDAIAAADGQTVTVLEDTAITNTPF
-854 TVIPVPE
+854 TTAIT
-861 GVIAVNDE
+861 GK
-869 AGLNEALSQV
+869 
-879 RDGGTIMLAG
+879 TITLEMADN
-889 DITLTSPLTIDK
+889 DITLTVNQDKLTQTGVDKNNNPLYNVSVNVTSNQDGTRTSLTIRNGKLQLNNATYTTANFAVETGCSLTLENVDVNATGSVLFPSGDAASVTVK
-901 NVTLMGYGDQI
+901 NSTITTTGVYGIGTNAADTNNYSVVITVENSTINMEASDGDSCGLIINVAGTMNVSDTTVNGQRQAVIVRAGTASFTNCTLNSKPVKLSWVTGSMYTGSWGSGDEVPYGALIVGNQTSNSYLADAIVTLENCDLS
-912 VAGGFEGHYVS
+912 VAAVTEDDTFKVFAIYA
-923 IGSSVTNVTIQNVAF
+923 IRLNNGSYKT
-938 ANPTNQNDNAS
+938 
-949 CLYASR
+949 
-955 FGGKLVIEGCTFTD
+955 E
-969 TQWDS
+969 
-974 IQITPVNGADITITG
+974 ITATGVNNITG
-989 CTFTNP
+989 TVLNYNNTATI
-995 NSTSHRYL
+995 SGVSESDIGT
-1003 HIEATDTSG
+1003 EAD
-1012 ACTAKVTVTNNHFG
+1012 AE
-1026 TGDKVNNSIIDIDYI
+1026 
-1041 DYRVN
+1041 
-1046 LIAGGNT
+1046 LIT
-1053 FEDATVADG
+1053 ETATVA
-1062 DIFVCKTYP
+1062 
-1071 DDVLDY
+1071 
-1077 AEAYNWFVE
+1077 E
-1086 AI
+1086 